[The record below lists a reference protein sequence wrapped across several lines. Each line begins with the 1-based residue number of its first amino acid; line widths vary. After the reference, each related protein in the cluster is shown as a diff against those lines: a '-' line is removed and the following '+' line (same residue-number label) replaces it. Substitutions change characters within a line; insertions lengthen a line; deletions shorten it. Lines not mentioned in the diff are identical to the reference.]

1 MSKTRMGKRVAS
13 LLLSLVM
20 MLSLLPTTVYATG
33 GTGETSDVIVEETNT
48 SDDNTVGGTTG
59 NPELTGEDEGGG
71 AANVSEGETA
81 TVATIGSATY
91 ESLDEAITA
100 VADGQTIVVN
110 AGEYTLNGSL
120 NYTGK
125 AFTIAAADGA
135 DVSFDMS
142 AAVALH
148 GAKITFNNVTF
159 DYKTNGNYIGL
170 QHTDTLVYNNCTING
185 MVFLYAVNETFNGC
199 TFNQTSAGAYNVWT
213 YGAQNVAFNGCT
225 FNCVGRCVLVYNEGA
240 NHKTDLTVTKT
251 SFNASAPV
259 TGKAAIEID
268 TSLMAGGATITVDEQ
283 TTAAGFDNGSNSG
296 NSLWNDKMQTADTN
310 KNTTVTVAGE
320 TVFEPKATASAVAT
334 TKDGREYATLTE
346 ALAAV
351 TESNPLTS
359 VTEEAWPAA
368 TPVYYNGSF
377 YATIGELLYDAQ
389 QKTGAITPENAP
401 DTAVI
406 YCRPGTT
413 IPTGKASHPSFVTS
427 TTIYGNGATLSGVT
441 EWDVENYYTLTK
453 DITINLYS
461 LNGGASVW
469 GTRRSDYAVT
479 VNMVDCKDAHEVL
492 FNYGS
497 GNGRVDVTV
506 KDSTFLK
513 SGGAAHGWPVSIN
526 CLGSLLVDGCTF
538 DGVTTGVVVNVKQP
552 SENGKMAVTVKNST
566 FNNVTGQDSNKGAL
580 RVTGQQAC
588 DIDLTIENVA
598 FTGTHADP
606 EDITIGNVKS
616 EENLGKV
623 SYNIS
628 GTDASMTTHKA
639 GATEAAKETLVSGTT
654 YTGTNAATAAGD
666 GTEANPYTLEQLGT
680 MTRQAY
686 IEAQNRLNGIM
697 YVTVGNYAYDT
708 NGVLGNGV
716 RDDTTGQIPDHSKL
730 NAYGENGYLGEKND
744 GANGKSV
751 VFVGGSITSGV
762 TGYTSIDKI
771 GTSLLLALPAY
782 TNVTFKGITFNN
794 VMSFNYQLYT
804 SPWSQLGELKFDG
817 CTFNGI
823 IVGAIA
829 AQTLTFNKCVFENYT
844 NTTDANSSNPTW
856 IRPAYGNWTQGDNEG
871 QGSDFKSLTT
881 INFTDNKVTSTRPVK
896 FEYISQ
902 WNITSTV
909 TATGNSFDIS
919 RQAGDT
925 TIKNV
930 GLYLGAHT
938 DANAF
943 NLVAENNTKSANT
956 AALYTIP
963 EGKTSLPLGSTVKNL
978 AGEPVELTDALKW
991 KAGDAE
997 TDKIVLETVEAVA
1010 SVGSKQYG
1018 SLQAAIDAASRN
1030 ATVTMLADTKEN
1042 VTISK
1047 ALTLDLNGFTLN
1059 GGTEK
1064 GKPALTITARIVTI
1078 KDSSEA
1084 QTGTIMRE
1092 DTAENSGVSSHYVID
1107 IQGNGW
1113 VIFKSGTVKNGSGAG
1128 GTKGASLVRV
1138 GDDSVKNYPGL
1149 VINGGTFTQ
1158 DNFIVIK
1165 VDRGHLTLNGGTLN
1179 SANTYAVENWFN
1191 ATIKGGTVNG
1201 AVSSWTYSAGS
1212 NSTLTISGGTVNGDV
1227 TSVNYGDADK
1237 VAKVEITDGTVNGQL
1252 DTRSYDPNT
1261 GELTS
1266 IDDAAK
1272 ATIKVSGGTF
1282 SSAVPAEY
1290 CAAGFI
1296 PTANADGTYGVQ
1308 QQQQVLAKIGDT
1320 AYYTM
1325 DAAFHA
1331 VQAGETIV
1339 MQRDYTTGAEQYS
1352 GNKSFAIDLNG
1363 KTWTYT
1369 GTNTNHAAFEINY
1382 PDVTLTVKNGT
1393 VASNSMVGLIP
1404 SAMGVGGTITYDN
1417 AGLVFEGVTMT
1428 AKGHSGIETNGN
1440 NTNDAVTLKNSTLNV
1455 PDGFGIYFPSSGT
1468 LTIDNST
1475 INAKTMGVQVCAG
1488 SLSINAGSAITVT
1501 GDAVP
1506 KTENDGAIQDGAAIS
1521 IVNRTGYKGLGD
1533 VTVTGGKFTAKAG
1546 NKAIKAYDWA
1556 NNTETEFTAAE
1567 KVAVSGGTFS
1577 SAVPEGLCATGYI
1590 PVANG
1595 DGTYG
1600 VELSNYVVVGGIKGF
1615 ENTKFA
1621 SFADA
1626 YDAIKP
1632 VLETICEKDALGQG
1646 TPANAAAF
1654 DAVFTDVKDG
1664 RATLTY
1670 TITGN
1675 VTYDETG
1682 YANLLTMGRRS
1693 SHYLTNERHLIN
1705 FKFVGAEA
1713 DRGATLTV
1721 NSNIT
1726 LPYEW
1731 WGEKITTAI
1740 SFENLT
1746 ITGSAS
1752 NGLYTYQHYFEG
1764 IDFKVNNCTLKGI
1777 KIYNCANVGGSYT
1790 ITNSTL
1796 DGTGAPAGAY
1806 AIHLQGNETAPLNI
1820 TISGNQISGYDRGI
1834 NIDQNTAVAT
1844 ISGNTIGINDVN
1856 RSCIQ
1861 LTRLASTEVKDNTLN
1876 LNGGNAFTLHKNLA
1890 AGSKINIAGNTV
1902 DGNGYLIYDDTKNAI
1917 DLTYTNNTI
1926 TGNVD
1931 TTKGVYD
1938 GKTHALTDGV
1948 DVVING
1954 VKAAQIGDVK
1964 YETLQAAIDAANNGE
1979 TVTLLADATEDVTI
1993 DKNITLD
2000 LGGKTLTNTGAGKA
2014 TVTIAKGATAT
2025 VQNGSIIGGTSYYNI
2040 QNNGIA
2046 TFTGVTATAGNTGSS
2061 MIDNWGTL
2069 TIESGTYE
2077 GGLNVVKSEEGST
2090 LTINGGKFTRDWAP
2104 KYGVTG
2110 TILVYGTTTIKDGT
2124 FIDKSTSN
2132 NARVV
2137 VTGVV
2142 EGYTSI
2148 TYVKGGSFT
2157 RTGSGNIFHGLGKAT
2172 SDNFEV
2178 SGGTFNK
2185 SISDGYCADGFI
2197 PTKNADG
2204 TYGVKEG
2211 KYVAQVGKY
2220 NKYESLA
2227 EAISHSSRSTIKLL
2241 ANVTENVTIPAGK
2254 TITLDLNGFTLNGGT
2269 GTANAALYNLGT
2281 ITIRDSS
2288 AAQTGTIKRDDAGIE
2303 GETSYYVIR
2312 NQGTMTIE
2320 SGIVINNSGY
2330 RKVNST
2336 GSMVG
2341 SSLICNGDCDEG
2353 GTLTIKG
2360 GTFTQNNFI
2369 AIKNGVLG
2377 VLKVT
2382 GGTITSNHS
2391 AIQNWFEAD
2400 ITGGKITGQLWTDA
2414 WEEGKS
2420 VGKTTIGG
2428 DATFAGEI
2436 VMDITGSVAPTLA
2449 INGGNLNVTRW
2460 RITNAAANAGAKP
2473 AVSGGT
2479 FSSAVKEEYC
2489 ATGYIPKDNG
2499 DGTYGVKEGV
2509 YVAKVDN
2516 VKYETLQ
2523 AAINAAKGNSTVR
2536 LLANVTLTETAVF
2549 PAGKTV
2555 HLNLVGHNITATG
2568 TALRIN
2574 GTTDIQSTG
2583 GVGTIEST
2591 GNVAVAVGNN
2601 ASLTVYSGTLKG
2613 REGAVITGTSTGA
2626 KIEIKKNAT
2635 LIATDNAVIAGNGS
2649 QRDGKPNTI
2658 LVRGGTFIGGIV
2670 TDGYIACGIYAPWND
2685 NVTVSGGTFNI
2696 TNGAGIVARA
2706 GTVKVTGGTF
2716 NCTGTAEGYVG
2727 DSKNKVPCA
2736 ALVFD
2741 KAAKYPALTESSQ
2754 ILVSGGSFSTDPAV
2768 NGATLA
2774 DGYVATQTDGMYK
2787 VAKADPTAEINGVKY
2802 DTLQAAINAAQATKG
2817 GATITLLK
2825 NINTESYY
2833 MVDGDNPVTI
2843 DLAGYNITG
2852 SGISGLFYVTAKGDL
2867 TIKGKGTVTAVE
2879 DNGAAMAVWVRS
2891 PIAKVTLEGGTYT
2904 QQITNTADPHF
2915 DLIYVERG
2923 NVYVKGGTYKGA
2935 TPDWTLNCY
2944 DEHYQSKEA
2953 NIEVTGGTF
2962 VGFDPAN
2969 NKAEGENTNFVPAG
2983 YVSTKGA
2990 DGNYTVEE
2998 YKPVEVWTGYSG
3010 AKVASYATVAEAA
3023 EKLDGNKWIV
3033 IGKDYT
3039 LTEDF
3044 TIGGEN
3050 LDNLYLDVAEGATLT
3065 VAEGVTLTVAANA
3078 KRLGVRDG
3086 ATLVNKGTIVV
3097 CGSSTSNGFAMLYGT
3112 FTGNELTVP
3121 EGCFLDN
3128 NGKNFF
3134 ATANEN
3140 AVYEITFGD
3149 GTVKKTADSTN
3160 IKGGNVKQIKLLKD
3174 VTNGGWTLDSSSVG
3188 AEVVLDLN
3196 GHTISYNGANR
3207 YYATLNVYTKV
3218 TIKNGTVKYEGSK
3231 RGAID
3236 LVGQGDLTIERDV
3249 TIDGGDGFAI
3259 FTSGTSKLTVNG
3271 KVTANGNYAIAGNG
3285 SKDAGGYIDSCDI
3298 IVNGGAVISASKGI
3312 AIYHPEKGTV
3322 TINGGTITGHTGI
3335 EMCAGQLVVNGGSI
3349 TSNGDNMDA
3358 TGSQNAILD
3367 GAAISIINRNY
3378 PGGVPTAVI
3387 KGGTFAANG
3396 KDAQTVKA
3404 YDYTGDK
3411 VAEWTAAGDNV
3422 NISGGTFSSIP
3433 TNMGVLCADGYK
3445 TVYDAYADMYNV
3457 VKQDAKI
3464 TVGKR
3469 LSIGNDLTI
3478 TYLVSMT
3485 DCTNPWVKF
3494 QFYNDDIKG
3503 YTTVEVKN
3511 YGTDT
3516 VTGPDGKPMDVFTF
3530 DFTGINPQRMTDTL
3544 KATVY
3549 AKDANGNVV
3558 EYQVDDYSVAQYCSN
3573 KLAKLGQNDP
3583 LRKLIG
3589 NLVAYGAAAQVY
3601 QNYRTDNLVST
3612 VVSGAVSTDYT
3623 DRLSSVTQ
3631 YTEKVLGT
3639 AGVNIKGKTLVLSNT
3654 FAVRVYFTVNKGVDI
3669 ANVSF
3674 NVTANGKTDTVN
3686 SFEKDEKL
3694 GYYYFDYANLNA
3706 TQLDSEVKF
3715 ESFVNETGVGDMVT
3729 YSVNTYLAKKMP
3741 NYDKSSN
3748 AYKLMAELFN
3758 YGCACTEYAS
3768 K

>member
-33 GTGETSDVIVEETNT
+33 DTGETKNAIVEETNT

-71 AANVSEGETA
+71 GTIGSEGETA

-100 VADGQTIVVN
+100 VADGETIVVN

-148 GAKITFNNVTF
+148 GARITFNNVTF

-185 MVFLYAVNETFNGC
+185 MVFLYAVNETFNSC

-225 FNCVGRCVLVYNEGA
+225 FHCVGKAVLVYNEGA
-240 NHKTDLTVTKT
+240 IAKTDLTVKDTK
-251 SFNASAPV
+251 FIASAPV
-259 TGKAAIEID
+259 EDKAAIEID
-268 TSLMAGGATITVDEQ
+268 TSLMEGGATITVDDK

-296 NSLWNDKMQTADTN
+296 NPLWNDKKQTADTN
-310 KNTTVTVAGE
+310 KNTTVTVAGKK
-320 TVFEPKATASAVAT
+320 VFEPKATVVKHVSVNGT
-334 TKDGREYATLTE
+334 GYATLEDAIDAATPDANGVITYEISGKVNVTATGWIQVAKAGLTDLTAVKFVGKTDDAEICINGGLAILADQNYDIDVSFE
-346 ALAAV
+346 ALALSKLNPTYGGDYGHSTNYFTTWLRNSGAAENTV
-351 TESNPLTS
+351 TYTNCTFPNGVSNNQ
-359 VTEEAWPAA
+359 
-368 TPVYYNGSF
+368 YG
-377 YATIGELLYDAQ
+377 
-389 QKTGAITPENAP
+389 KTVFDNCKFT
-401 DTAVI
+401 
-406 YCRPGTT
+406 
-413 IPTGKASHPSFVTS
+413 
-427 TTIYGNGATLSGVT
+427 NGATGL
-441 EWDVENYYTLTK
+441 Y
-453 DITINLYS
+453 NL
-461 LNGGASVW
+461 W
-469 GTRRSDYAVT
+469 
-479 VNMVDCKDAHEVL
+479 
-492 FNYGS
+492 NYG
-497 GNGRVDVTV
+497 G
-506 KDSTFLK
+506 STE
-513 SGGAAHGWPVSIN
+513 I
-526 CLGSLLVDGCTF
+526 
-538 DGVTTGVVVNVKQP
+538 
-552 SENGKMAVTVKNST
+552 KNS
-566 FNNVTGQDSNKGAL
+566 S
-580 RVTGQQAC
+580 
-588 DIDLTIENVA
+588 
-598 FTGTHADP
+598 FTGTRGIKAYSEGVDGGQIEVADTTFNGLG
-606 EDITIGNVKS
+606 EKAAIVVSKATTVTLNKVDATECTKGLLQKDIDGGSLKTTIEANGTGISGKFDITAKTTADAAKN
-616 EENLGKV
+616 EF
-623 SYNIS
+623 NIS
-628 GTDASMTTHKA
+628 AGTFTSEVSNDYCADGFEVKA
-639 GATEAAKETLVSGTT
+639 NDNGT
-654 YTGTNAATAAGD
+654 YGVVEAATAAGD
-666 GTEANPYTLEQLGT
+666 GTEAKPYTLEQLGA

-697 YVTVGNYAYDT
+697 YVTVGDYTYGT

-762 TGYTSIDKI
+762 KGYTSIDHI

-804 SPWSQLGELKFDG
+804 SPWSQLGELKFDN

-829 AQTLTFNKCVFENYT
+829 AQTLTFNGCEFKNYI
-844 NTTDANSSNPTW
+844 NADSANNSNPTW

-871 QGSDFKSLTT
+871 QGSDFRSLTA
-881 INFTDNKVTSTRPVK
+881 INFTGNTVTSTRPVK

-902 WNITSTV
+902 WDITSTV
-909 TATGNSFDIS
+909 TATGNYFDIS
-919 RQAGDT
+919 KQAGDT
-925 TIKNV
+925 AIKNV

-943 NLVAENNTKSANT
+943 NLVAEKNTKSENT

-963 EGKTSLPLGSTVKNL
+963 EGKTSLPLGSTVTDTKGN
-978 AGEPVELTDALKW
+978 EVELADALKW
-991 KAGDAE
+991 KAGDAA
-997 TDKIVLETVEAVA
+997 TDKIVLKTVEAVA

-1018 SLQAAIDAASRN
+1018 SLQAAINAASRN
-1030 ATVTMLADTKEN
+1030 ATVTMLANTREN
-1042 VTISK
+1042 VTISTPY
-1047 ALTLDLNGFTLN
+1047 LTLDLNGFTLN

-1064 GKPALTITARIVTI
+1064 GKPALTVTARVTV
-1078 KDSSEA
+1078 KDSNTA

-1107 IQGNGW
+1107 VQGGGW
-1113 VIFKSGTVKNGSGAG
+1113 LTFESGTVKNNSGNANG
-1128 GTKGASLVRV
+1128 KGASLVRV
-1138 GDDSVKNYPGL
+1138 GDDRVAKYPGL
-1149 VINGGTFTQ
+1149 NIKGGTFTQ

-1165 VDRGHLTLNGGTLN
+1165 VDRGDLFLNGGTLN
-1179 SANTYAVENWFN
+1179 SKNSYAIEDWHR

-1201 AVSSWTYSAGS
+1201 TVAAWTYSGGYS
-1212 NSTLTISGGTVNGDV
+1212 SSLEISGGTINGDV
-1227 TSVNYGDADK
+1227 TSVNYGNADGK
-1237 VAKVEITDGTVNGQL
+1237 KATVAITGGTINGEL
-1252 DTRSYDPNT
+1252 DTRSYDPKTNK
-1261 GELTS
+1261 LTS
-1266 IDDAAK
+1266 ISDATK
-1272 ATIKVSGGTF
+1272 ATIEVTAGTF
-1282 SSAVPAEY
+1282 AKD
-1290 CAAGFI
+1290 
-1296 PTANADGTYGVQ
+1296 PTKYLVEGSTVKTNSDGTFGVEKAY
-1308 QQQQVLAKIGDT
+1308 LATVGET
-1320 AYYTM
+1320 SYYTM
-1325 DAAFHA
+1325 EEAFKA
-1331 VQAGETIV
+1331 QTASGEPIV
-1339 MQRDYTTGAEQYS
+1339 MLRDYTTGSPFNS
-1352 GNKSFAIDLNG
+1352 GTINRTVDLNG
-1363 KTWTYT
+1363 YTWTCT
-1369 GTNTNHAAFEINY
+1369 GTDTNSAAFEINN
-1382 PDVTLTVKNGT
+1382 PDVTLTVKNGE
-1393 VASNSMVGLIP
+1393 VVSSQLVGLIP
-1404 SAMGVGGTITYDN
+1404 SAMGGAITYDN
-1417 AGLVFEGVTMT
+1417 SSLVFESVKMMT
-1428 AKGHSGIETNGN
+1428 TAHSGIETNGN

-1533 VTVTGGKFTAKAG
+1533 VTVTGGRFTAKAG

-1556 NNTETEFTAAE
+1556 NNTETEFTAN
-1567 KVAVSGGTFS
+1567 KTVAVSGGTFS
-1577 SAVPEGLCATGYI
+1577 SAVPEGLCANGYI
-1590 PVANG
+1590 PTTNS

-1600 VELSNYVVVGGIKGF
+1600 VELGNYVVVGGIKGF

-1632 VLETICEKDALGQG
+1632 VLEKICANDPLGEG

-1752 NGLYTYQHYFEG
+1752 NGLYTYQPYFEG
-1764 IDFKVNNCTLKGI
+1764 IDFTVNNCTLKGI

-1890 AGSKINIAGNTV
+1890 AGSKIDIAGNTINN
-1902 DGNGYLIYDDTKNAI
+1902 DGYLIYDNTKQNIA
-1917 DLTYTNNTI
+1917 LTYTNNTI

-1931 TTKGVYD
+1931 TTKGVY
-1938 GKTHALTDGV
+1938 GGNTYALTDGV

-1964 YETLQAAIDAANNGE
+1964 YETLAEAIAAANNGE
-1979 TVTLLADATEDVTI
+1979 TVTLLKDVTEDVTI

-2014 TVTIAKGATAT
+2014 TVTIDKGATAT

-2090 LTINGGKFTRDWAP
+2090 LTINGGKFTGTYAP
-2104 KYGVTG
+2104 SSDYTAV
-2110 TILVYGTTTIKDGT
+2110 ILVYGNTTITGGEFIQSLTTTGRW
-2124 FIDKSTSN
+2124 
-2132 NARVV
+2132 AHPQVV
-2137 VTGVV
+2137 MTGVV
-2142 EGYTSI
+2142 EGYEAFT
-2148 TYVKGGSFT
+2148 TVTGGTFT
-2157 RTGSGNIFHGLGKAT
+2157 NKKSGEGIFRGIGKAT

-2185 SISDGYCADGFI
+2185 SVPDSYFKTGYFAKKTADGYTADGPYAVRIGTTAGYATLEEAFAAA
-2197 PTKNADG
+2197 KNG
-2204 TYGVKEG
+2204 
-2211 KYVAQVGKY
+2211 
-2220 NKYESLA
+2220 N
-2227 EAISHSSRSTIKLL
+2227 
-2241 ANVTENVTIPAGK
+2241 
-2254 TITLDLNGFTLNGGT
+2254 TITLLRDCESGRINLEDKNVTVDLNGKVLTSTAAYGVMFCAKNGHKITVKGDTRGSKLVGTLMVTAETDGHIVINGGT
-2269 GTANAALYNLGT
+2269 YENNQYCPIYINGAVSSENSTLTVKNAT
-2281 ITIRDSS
+2281 ITALPGDSNQDNGVAVYLAGYSTSTFTRTTITAPVTGLEIR
-2288 AAQTGTIKRDDAGIE
+2288 AG
-2303 GETSYYVIR
+2303 
-2312 NQGTMTIE
+2312 
-2320 SGIVINNSGY
+2320 
-2330 RKVNST
+2330 K
-2336 GSMVG
+2336 
-2341 SSLICNGDCDEG
+2341 L
-2353 GTLTIKG
+2353 TLTNC
-2360 GTFTQNNFI
+2360 T
-2369 AIKNGVLG
+2369 
-2377 VLKVT
+2377 VT
-2382 GGTITSNHS
+2382 GGSGEVVTNANGNGTTVTNAAV
-2391 AIQNWFEAD
+2391 AISQHTTKKD
-2400 ITGGKITGQLWTDA
+2400 IDVTITGGTYT
-2414 WEEGKS
+2414 
-2420 VGKTTIGG
+2420 
-2428 DATFAGEI
+2428 ATAAVYQTNVQG
-2436 VMDITGSVAPTLA
+2436 TGSE
-2449 INGGNLNVTRW
+2449 NVKVSIKSGTFKGAVSAE
-2460 RITNAAANAGAKP
+2460 TNNTV

-2523 AAINAAKGNSTVR
+2523 AAINAAKGGSTVR
-2536 LLANVTLTETAVF
+2536 LLADVTLTETAVF
-2549 PAGKTV
+2549 PAGKKV
-2555 HLNLVGHNITATG
+2555 DLNLMGHNITATG

-2583 GVGTIEST
+2583 GNGTIEST

-2601 ASLTVYSGTLKG
+2601 AKVTVYSGTLKG
-2613 REGAVITGTSTGA
+2613 REGAVITGKSTGA
-2626 KIEIKKNAT
+2626 TIEIRYNAT

-2658 LVRGGTFIGGIV
+2658 LVKGSTFIGNIE
-2670 TDGYIACGIYAPWND
+2670 TKGYIACGIYAPWKD

-2741 KAAKYPALTESSQ
+2741 EAANYPALTESSQ

-2774 DGYVATQTDGMYK
+2774 AGYVANKDESGMYK
-2787 VAKADPTAEINGVKY
+2787 VAKANPVAAIGDVKY
-2802 DTLQAAINAAQATKG
+2802 DTLQAAITAAQDTKD
-2817 GATITLLK
+2817 GATITLLTD
-2825 NINTESYY
+2825 INTSSYY
-2833 MVDGDNPVTI
+2833 EVKGENPVTI
-2843 DLAGYNITG
+2843 DLAGHNITG

-2867 TIKGKGTVTAVE
+2867 TIKGEGTVTAVE

-2923 NVYVKGGTYKGA
+2923 NVYVEGGTYKGF

-2969 NKAEGENTNFVPAG
+2969 NKAEGENTNFVPDG
-2983 YVSTKGA
+2983 YVSNVNE
-2990 DGNYTVEE
+2990 DGSYTV
-2998 YKPVEVWTGYSG
+2998 
-3010 AKVASYATVAEAA
+3010 
-3023 EKLDGNKWIV
+3023 
-3033 IGKDYT
+3033 
-3039 LTEDF
+3039 
-3044 TIGGEN
+3044 
-3050 LDNLYLDVAEGATLT
+3050 
-3065 VAEGVTLTVAANA
+3065 
-3078 KRLGVRDG
+3078 
-3086 ATLVNKGTIVV
+3086 
-3097 CGSSTSNGFAMLYGT
+3097 
-3112 FTGNELTVP
+3112 VP
-3121 EGCFLDN
+3121 
-3128 NGKNFF
+3128 
-3134 ATANEN
+3134 A
-3140 AVYEITFGD
+3140 
-3149 GTVKKTADSTN
+3149 
-3160 IKGGNVKQIKLLKD
+3160 
-3174 VTNGGWTLDSSSVG
+3174 
-3188 AEVVLDLN
+3188 
-3196 GHTISYNGANR
+3196 
-3207 YYATLNVYTKV
+3207 
-3218 TIKNGTVKYEGSK
+3218 
-3231 RGAID
+3231 
-3236 LVGQGDLTIERDV
+3236 
-3249 TIDGGDGFAI
+3249 
-3259 FTSGTSKLTVNG
+3259 
-3271 KVTANGNYAIAGNG
+3271 
-3285 SKDAGGYIDSCDI
+3285 
-3298 IVNGGAVISASKGI
+3298 
-3312 AIYHPEKGTV
+3312 
-3322 TINGGTITGHTGI
+3322 
-3335 EMCAGQLVVNGGSI
+3335 
-3349 TSNGDNMDA
+3349 
-3358 TGSQNAILD
+3358 
-3367 GAAISIINRNY
+3367 
-3378 PGGVPTAVI
+3378 
-3387 KGGTFAANG
+3387 
-3396 KDAQTVKA
+3396 
-3404 YDYTGDK
+3404 
-3411 VAEWTAAGDNV
+3411 
-3422 NISGGTFSSIP
+3422 
-3433 TNMGVLCADGYK
+3433 
-3445 TVYDAYADMYNV
+3445 
-3457 VKQDAKI
+3457 DAKI
-3464 TVGKR
+3464 DVKR
-3469 LSIGNDLTI
+3469 SLTLGNTLI
-3478 TYLVSMT
+3478 MNYKVLLPEGY
-3485 DCTNPWVKF
+3485 TNPHIVFESYDAKAGA
-3494 QFYNDDIKG
+3494 FYSVPVADYTMQTKG
-3503 YTTVEVKN
+3503 KETRY
-3511 YGTDT
+3511 
-3516 VTGPDGKPMDVFTF
+3516 VFA
-3530 DFTGINPQRMTDTL
+3530 FTETNPQRMTDTL

-3549 AKDANGNVV
+3549 ATKGETEKAFP
-3558 EYQVDDYSVAQYCSN
+3558 VDDYSVADYCN
-3573 KLAKLGQNDP
+3573 EL
-3583 LRKLIG
+3583 LISDANENGAYNELVG
-3589 NLVAYGAAAQVY
+3589 NLVAYGTAAQLY
-3601 QNYRTDNLVST
+3601 QNYHTDKLVGDVVNGGT
-3612 VVSGAVSTDYT
+3612 VVTYPISEAV
-3623 DRLSSVTQ
+3623 
-3631 YTEKVLGT
+3631 KVNNLHEV
-3639 AGVNIKGKTLVLSNT
+3639 AGGVAIETKSLVLNNAFAIRVKFTLEDNTTIDQVKFTVAVDGKTTTIGRESFHEGTLSN
-3654 FAVRVYFTVNKGVDI
+3654 G
-3669 ANVSF
+3669 
-3674 NVTANGKTDTVN
+3674 N
-3686 SFEKDEKL
+3686 SC
-3694 GYYYFDYANLNA
+3694 YYFDFADLNSR
-3706 TQLDSEVKF
+3706 QLGS
-3715 ESFVNETGVGDMVT
+3715 TVT
-3729 YSVNTYLAKKMP
+3729 FTAVVDGRNNDVLEFSANTYL
-3741 NYDKSSN
+3741 
-3748 AYKLMAELFN
+3748 KLMAEREGVSTELMN
-3758 YGCACTEYAS
+3758 LLTTLYSYGRTCDS
-3768 K
+3768 FK

>member
-33 GTGETSDVIVEETNT
+33 GTGETNGAIVEETNT

-71 AANVSEGETA
+71 GANVNEGETA

-100 VADGQTIVVN
+100 VADGETIVVN

-135 DVSFDMS
+135 KVSFDMS

-170 QHTDTLVYNNCTING
+170 QHTDTLVYNNCIING
-185 MVFLYAVNETFNGC
+185 MVFLYAVNETFNSC
-199 TFNQTSAGAYNVWT
+199 KFYQDSADAYNVWT

-225 FNCVGRCVLVYNEGA
+225 FNCVGKAVLVYNEGA
-240 NHKTDLTVTKT
+240 VDKTDLTVENTE
-251 SFNASAPV
+251 FNASAPV
-259 TGKAAIEID
+259 AGKAAIEID
-268 TSLMAGGATITVDEQ
+268 TSLMAGGATITVDDK
-283 TTAAGFDNGSNSG
+283 TTATGFAAGSKSG

-320 TVFEPKATASAVAT
+320 TVFEPKATVVKPVSVNGTSYETLEDAIDAATPDANGVVTYEISGKVDVTATGWIQVAKAGLTDLTAVKFVGKTDDAEICINGGLAILA
-334 TKDGREYATLTE
+334 DQNYDIDVSFE
-346 ALAAV
+346 ALALSKLNPTYGGDYGHSTNYFTTWLRNSGAAENTV
-351 TESNPLTS
+351 TYTNCTFPNGVSNNQ
-359 VTEEAWPAA
+359 
-368 TPVYYNGSF
+368 YG
-377 YATIGELLYDAQ
+377 
-389 QKTGAITPENAP
+389 KTVFDNCKFT
-401 DTAVI
+401 
-406 YCRPGTT
+406 
-413 IPTGKASHPSFVTS
+413 
-427 TTIYGNGATLSGVT
+427 NGATGL
-441 EWDVENYYTLTK
+441 Y
-453 DITINLYS
+453 NL
-461 LNGGASVW
+461 W
-469 GTRRSDYAVT
+469 
-479 VNMVDCKDAHEVL
+479 
-492 FNYGS
+492 NYG
-497 GNGRVDVTV
+497 G
-506 KDSTFLK
+506 STE
-513 SGGAAHGWPVSIN
+513 I
-526 CLGSLLVDGCTF
+526 
-538 DGVTTGVVVNVKQP
+538 
-552 SENGKMAVTVKNST
+552 KNS
-566 FNNVTGQDSNKGAL
+566 S
-580 RVTGQQAC
+580 
-588 DIDLTIENVA
+588 
-598 FTGTHADP
+598 FTGTRGIKAYSEGVDGGQIEVADTTFNGLG
-606 EDITIGNVKS
+606 EKAAIVVSKATTVTLNKVDATECTKGLLQKDIDGGSLKTTIEANGTGISGKFDITATTTADAAKN
-616 EENLGKV
+616 EF
-623 SYNIS
+623 NIS
-628 GTDASMTTHKA
+628 AGTFTSEVSNDYCADGFEVKA
-639 GATEAAKETLVSGTT
+639 NDNGT
-654 YTGTNAATAAGD
+654 YGVVEAATADGD
-666 GTEANPYTLEQLGT
+666 GTEANPYTLEQLGA

-686 IEAQNRLNGIM
+686 IDAQNRLNGTM

-716 RDDTTGQIPDHSKL
+716 RDDTTGQTPDHSKL

-902 WNITSTV
+902 WDITSTV

-919 RQAGDT
+919 KQDGDT

-963 EGKTSLPLGSTVKNL
+963 EGKTSLPLGSTVKDTKGN
-978 AGEPVELTDALKW
+978 EVELADALKW
-991 KAGDAE
+991 KAGDA
-997 TDKIVLETVEAVA
+997 TADKIVLKTVEAVA

-1018 SLQAAIDAASRN
+1018 SLQAAINAAGKN

-1165 VDRGHLTLNGGTLN
+1165 VDRGHLTLNSGTLN

-1369 GTNTNHAAFEINY
+1369 GTNTNHAAFEINH
-1382 PDVTLTVKNGT
+1382 PNVTLTVTNGT

-1455 PDGFGIYFPSSGT
+1455 PDGFGIYFPSSGK

-1521 IVNRTGYKGLGD
+1521 IVNRTGYKDLGV
-1533 VTVTGGKFTAKAG
+1533 VTVTGGKFTAKTG
-1546 NKAIKAYDWA
+1546 NEAIKAYDWA

-1632 VLETICEKDALGQG
+1632 VLEKICANDALGQG
-1646 TPANAAAF
+1646 TPANADAF
-1654 DAVFTDVKDG
+1654 DAVFTDVTDG

-1713 DRGATLTV
+1713 ERGATLTV

-1752 NGLYTYQHYFEG
+1752 NGLYTYQSYFEG
-1764 IDFKVNNCTLKGI
+1764 IDFTVNNCTLKGI

-1834 NIDQNTAVAT
+1834 NIDQNTAEAT

-1861 LTRLASTEVKDNTLN
+1861 LTRLANTEVKDNTLN

-1890 AGSKINIAGNTV
+1890 AGSKINIAGNTINN
-1902 DGNGYLIYDDTKNAI
+1902 DGYLIYDNTKQNIA
-1917 DLTYTNNTI
+1917 LTYTNNTI

-1964 YETLQAAIDAANNGE
+1964 YETLAEAIAAAKDGE

-2040 QNNGIA
+2040 QNNGTA

-2061 MIDNWGTL
+2061 MIDNFGTL
-2069 TIESGTYE
+2069 TIESGSYT
-2077 GGLNVVKSEEGST
+2077 GGLDTIKNEPGAKLTISGGEFT
-2090 LTINGGKFTRDWAP
+2090 LTK
-2104 KYGVTG
+2104 G
-2110 TILVYGTTTIKDGT
+2110 TSKG
-2124 FIDKSTSN
+2124 F
-2132 NARVV
+2132 
-2137 VTGVV
+2137 TGVV
-2142 EGYTSI
+2142 FNYGDLTI
-2148 TYVKGGSFT
+2148 TGGTFT
-2157 RTGSGNIFHGLGKAT
+2157 QSDKSAPYGQAQVIHTDNKSGSSAPSTVITGGTFKNLCTRSTAWVVRAT
-2172 SDNFEV
+2172 NAAAGATKV

-2204 TYGVKEG
+2204 TYGVKAG
-2211 KYVAQVGKY
+2211 KYVAQIGSK
-2220 NKYESLA
+2220 KYETLA
-2227 EAISHSSRSTIKLL
+2227 DAIRLAAKGKTITLL
-2241 ANVTENVTIPAGK
+2241 ANVTENVEIAANK
-2254 TITLDLNGFTLNGGT
+2254 NLTLDLNGFTLNGGT
-2269 GTANAALYNLGT
+2269 GTAKAALYNLGT
-2281 ITIRDSS
+2281 ITIQDSS
-2288 AAQTGTIKRDDAGIE
+2288 AAKTGTIKRDDTGAV

-2320 SGIVINNSGY
+2320 SGTVINNSGY
-2330 RKVNST
+2330 RKANST
-2336 GSMVG
+2336 GSMIG

-2369 AIKNGVLG
+2369 AIKNGALG
-2377 VLKVT
+2377 VLHVT

-2391 AIQNWFEAD
+2391 AIQNWFKAD
-2400 ITGGKITGQLWTDA
+2400 ITGGEIKGQLWTDA
-2414 WEEGKS
+2414 WKEGES
-2420 VGKTTIGG
+2420 VGETKIGG
-2428 DATFAGEI
+2428 DAKFSGEI
-2436 VMDITGSVAPTLA
+2436 VMHITGSVAPTLA
-2449 INGGNLNVTRW
+2449 INGGNLNVTNW

-2479 FSSAVKEEYC
+2479 FTSAVKEEYC

-2523 AAINAAKGNSTVR
+2523 AAINAAKGGSTVR
-2536 LLANVTLTETAVF
+2536 LLADVTLTETAVF
-2549 PAGKTV
+2549 PAGKKV
-2555 HLNLVGHNITATG
+2555 DLNLMGHNITATG

-2583 GVGTIEST
+2583 GNGTIEST

-2601 ASLTVYSGTLKG
+2601 AKVTVYSGTLKG
-2613 REGAVITGTSTGA
+2613 REGAVITGKSTGA
-2626 KIEIKKNAT
+2626 TIEIRYNAT

-2658 LVRGGTFIGGIV
+2658 LVKGSTFIGGIV

-2774 DGYVATQTDGMYK
+2774 AGYVANKDESGMYK
-2787 VAKADPTAEINGVKY
+2787 VAKANPVAAIGDVKY
-2802 DTLQAAINAAQATKG
+2802 DTLQAAITAAQDTKD
-2817 GATITLLK
+2817 GATITLLTD
-2825 NINTESYY
+2825 INTSSYY
-2833 MVDGDNPVTI
+2833 EVKGENPVTI
-2843 DLAGYNITG
+2843 DLAGHNITG

-2867 TIKGKGTVTAVE
+2867 TIKGEGTVTAVE

-2923 NVYVKGGTYKGA
+2923 NVYVEGGTYKGA

-2990 DGNYTVEE
+2990 DGNFVVT
-2998 YKPVEVWTGYSG
+2998 EV
-3010 AKVASYATVAEAA
+3010 KVAEVNGVAYATLSEAIA
-3023 EKLDGNKWIV
+3023 AAKDG
-3033 IGKDYT
+3033 D
-3039 LTEDF
+3039 
-3044 TIGGEN
+3044 
-3050 LDNLYLDVAEGATLT
+3050 
-3065 VAEGVTLTVAANA
+3065 
-3078 KRLGVRDG
+3078 
-3086 ATLVNKGTIVV
+3086 
-3097 CGSSTSNGFAMLYGT
+3097 
-3112 FTGNELTVP
+3112 
-3121 EGCFLDN
+3121 
-3128 NGKNFF
+3128 
-3134 ATANEN
+3134 
-3140 AVYEITFGD
+3140 
-3149 GTVKKTADSTN
+3149 TVK
-3160 IKGGNVKQIKLLKD
+3160 LLRDINTPEISYMISKSL
-3174 VTNGGWTLDSSSVG
+3174 TI
-3188 AEVVLDLN
+3188 DLN
-3196 GHTISYNGANR
+3196 GMTVTGSGYDAVFQIDNAD
-3207 YYATLNVYTKV
+3207 AKV
-3218 TIKNGTVKYEGSK
+3218 IIKNGKVVAVEQSGSAGKYTM
-3231 RGAID
+3231 AIW
-3236 LVGQGDLTIERDV
+3236 
-3249 TIDGGDGFAI
+3249 
-3259 FTSGTSKLTVNG
+3259 
-3271 KVTANGNYAIAGNG
+3271 
-3285 SKDAGGYIDSCDI
+3285 
-3298 IVNGGAVISASKGI
+3298 ASKAGCEVTLEGLDVSQKI
-3312 AIYHPEKGTV
+3312 THTDDPQMDMIYAS
-3322 TINGGTITGHTGI
+3322 GGTITINSGNFVSGTPAWTLN
-3335 EMCAGQLVVNGGSI
+3335 CNDTSYKNG
-3349 TSNGDNMDA
+3349 TA
-3358 TGSQNAILD
+3358 K
-3367 GAAISIINRNY
+3367 II
-3378 PGGVPTAVI
+3378 V
-3387 KGGTFAANG
+3387 KGGTFVGFDPANN
-3396 KDAQTVKA
+3396 KA
-3404 YDYTGDK
+3404 EGENTSF
-3411 VAEWTAAGDNV
+3411 VAAGYVSRMDE
-3422 NISGGTFSSIP
+3422 
-3433 TNMGVLCADGYK
+3433 DGSY
-3445 TVYDAYADMYNV
+3445 TVV
-3457 VKQDAKI
+3457 PEDAKI
-3464 TVGKR
+3464 TVNKS
-3469 LSIGNDLTI
+3469 LTLGNTLTM
-3478 TYLVSMT
+3478 TYKVLLPEGYTSEKMV
-3485 DCTNPWVKF
+3485 F
-3494 QFYNDDIKG
+3494 EFYNDDIKG
-3503 YTTVEVKN
+3503 YDTVEVLNGN
-3511 YGTDT
+3511 YNNTT
-3516 VTGPDGKPMDVFTF
+3516 KRYEFA
-3530 DFTGINPQRMTDTL
+3530 FTGINPQRMNDTL
-3544 KATVY
+3544 KAKMY
-3549 AKDANGNVV
+3549 AKDANGNEVI
-3558 EYQVDDYSVAQYCSN
+3558 YSVDDYSVAMYCNALLSSEAN
-3573 KLAKLGQNDP
+3573 KDGKYT
-3583 LRKLIG
+3583 KLIAS
-3589 NLVAYGAAAQVY
+3589 LVAYGTASQKY
-3601 QNYRTDNLVST
+3601 MNYRTDTLVSSI
-3612 VVSGAVSTDYT
+3612 VDAGAADDYT
-3623 DRLSSVTQ
+3623 AQLAAVQAVNNRIPGTGVT
-3631 YTEKVLGT
+3631 
-3639 AGVNIKGKTLVLSNT
+3639 IKAKSLVLTNAFAIRVKFVLDSN
-3654 FAVRVYFTVNKGVDI
+3654 VSIDDVYFTVNSDSTQYKEFKQSTLSDG
-3669 ANVSF
+3669 
-3674 NVTANGKTDTVN
+3674 TVC
-3686 SFEKDEKL
+3686 
-3694 GYYYFDYANLNA
+3694 YYFDYTGLNA
-3706 TQLDSEVKF
+3706 SELDDAF
-3715 ESFVNETGVGDMVT
+3715 TFTAHTGTGTGDALA
-3729 YSVNTYLAKKMP
+3729 YNANTYLNGM
-3741 NYDKSSN
+3741 
-3748 AYKLMAELFN
+3748 YKVLTDRGDTTSALYEIVTALFN
-3758 YGCACTEYAS
+3758 YGWACDHF
-3768 K
+3768 

>member
-33 GTGETSDVIVEETNT
+33 GTGETKNAIVEETNT

-71 AANVSEGETA
+71 GTIGSEGETV
-81 TVATIGSATY
+81 TVATIGEAKY
-91 ESLDEAITA
+91 ETLDAAIEA
-100 VADGQTIVVN
+100 VKDGETIVVN

-240 NHKTDLTVTKT
+240 IDKTDLTVENTE
-251 SFNASAPV
+251 FNASAPAE
-259 TGKAAIEID
+259 GKAAIEID
-268 TSLMAGGATITVDEQ
+268 TSLMEGGATITVDDK
-283 TTAAGFDNGSNSG
+283 TAAAGFATGSNSG
-296 NSLWNDKMQTADTN
+296 KTLWNDKKQTADTN

-320 TVFEPKATASAVAT
+320 KVFEPKATVVKPVSVNGT
-334 TKDGREYATLTE
+334 SYETLE
-346 ALAAV
+346 DAID
-351 TESNPLTS
+351 
-359 VTEEAWPAA
+359 AA
-368 TPVYYNGSF
+368 TPDANGVVTYEIS
-377 YATIGELLYDAQ
+377 
-389 QKTGAITPENAP
+389 
-401 DTAVI
+401 
-406 YCRPGTT
+406 
-413 IPTGKASHPSFVTS
+413 GK
-427 TTIYGNGATLSGVT
+427 
-441 EWDVENYYTLTK
+441 
-453 DITINLYS
+453 
-461 LNGGASVW
+461 
-469 GTRRSDYAVT
+469 
-479 VNMVDCKDAHEVL
+479 
-492 FNYGS
+492 
-497 GNGRVDVTV
+497 VDVTATGWV
-506 KDSTFLK
+506 QVAK
-513 SGGAAHGWPVSIN
+513 SGLTGLTAVKFVGTTDDAAIYVTKEDAVLADQVYGNVDVSFSG
-526 CLGSLLVDGCTF
+526 LTLVKENPTYLNDYAEFTQYF
-538 DGVTTGVVVNVKQP
+538 AMEIRATVKTGVVTYTDCKFPEGVINNTYGKTVFTGCEFSNDDSRYNLWVK
-552 SENGKMAVTVKNST
+552 EGEVELNNG
-566 FNNVTGQDSNKGAL
+566 
-580 RVTGQQAC
+580 
-588 DIDLTIENVA
+588 A
-598 FTGTHADP
+598 FTGTRGVKLYNTGNAKATITVKDTTFDGLTGKAAIVVSQPAPADVTL
-606 EDITIGNVKS
+606 ENVTARNCTVGLIQKDTATDATIIKANGES
-616 EENLGKV
+616 
-623 SYNIS
+623 IS
-628 GTDASMTTHKA
+628 GTFNITNAGNAKNEFNISAGTFTSKVSNDYCADGFEVKA
-639 GATEAAKETLVSGTT
+639 NDNGT
-654 YTGTNAATAAGD
+654 YGVVEAATAAGD

-686 IEAQNRLNGIM
+686 IDAQNRLNGTM

-829 AQTLTFNKCVFENYT
+829 AQTLTFNGCEFKNYT
-844 NTTDANSSNPTW
+844 NTTYANSSNPTW

-871 QGSDFKSLTT
+871 QGSDFRSLTT

-902 WNITSTV
+902 WDITSTV

-919 RQAGDT
+919 KQDGDT
-925 TIKNV
+925 AIKNV

-943 NLVAENNTKSANT
+943 NLVAENNTKSENT

-991 KAGDAE
+991 KAGDA
-997 TDKIVLETVEAVA
+997 TADKIVLKTVEAVA

-1018 SLQAAIDAASRN
+1018 SLQAAIDAAT
-1030 ATVTMLADTKEN
+1030 AGQTVILLTNVNEN
-1042 VTISK
+1042 VEIAK
-1047 ALTLDLNGFTLN
+1047 EKNLTLDLNG
-1059 GGTEK
+1059 
-1064 GKPALTITARIVTI
+1064 
-1078 KDSSEA
+1078 
-1084 QTGTIMRE
+1084 
-1092 DTAENSGVSSHYVID
+1092 
-1107 IQGNGW
+1107 
-1113 VIFKSGTVKNGSGAG
+1113 
-1128 GTKGASLVRV
+1128 
-1138 GDDSVKNYPGL
+1138 
-1149 VINGGTFTQ
+1149 
-1158 DNFIVIK
+1158 
-1165 VDRGHLTLNGGTLN
+1165 
-1179 SANTYAVENWFN
+1179 
-1191 ATIKGGTVNG
+1191 
-1201 AVSSWTYSAGS
+1201 
-1212 NSTLTISGGTVNGDV
+1212 
-1227 TSVNYGDADK
+1227 
-1237 VAKVEITDGTVNGQL
+1237 
-1252 DTRSYDPNT
+1252 
-1261 GELTS
+1261 
-1266 IDDAAK
+1266 
-1272 ATIKVSGGTF
+1272 
-1282 SSAVPAEY
+1282 
-1290 CAAGFI
+1290 
-1296 PTANADGTYGVQ
+1296 
-1308 QQQQVLAKIGDT
+1308 
-1320 AYYTM
+1320 
-1325 DAAFHA
+1325 
-1331 VQAGETIV
+1331 
-1339 MQRDYTTGAEQYS
+1339 
-1352 GNKSFAIDLNG
+1352 
-1363 KTWTYT
+1363 
-1369 GTNTNHAAFEINY
+1369 
-1382 PDVTLTVKNGT
+1382 
-1393 VASNSMVGLIP
+1393 
-1404 SAMGVGGTITYDN
+1404 
-1417 AGLVFEGVTMT
+1417 
-1428 AKGHSGIETNGN
+1428 
-1440 NTNDAVTLKNSTLNV
+1440 
-1455 PDGFGIYFPSSGT
+1455 
-1468 LTIDNST
+1468 
-1475 INAKTMGVQVCAG
+1475 
-1488 SLSINAGSAITVT
+1488 
-1501 GDAVP
+1501 
-1506 KTENDGAIQDGAAIS
+1506 
-1521 IVNRTGYKGLGD
+1521 
-1533 VTVTGGKFTAKAG
+1533 
-1546 NKAIKAYDWA
+1546 
-1556 NNTETEFTAAE
+1556 
-1567 KVAVSGGTFS
+1567 
-1577 SAVPEGLCATGYI
+1577 
-1590 PVANG
+1590 
-1595 DGTYG
+1595 
-1600 VELSNYVVVGGIKGF
+1600 
-1615 ENTKFA
+1615 
-1621 SFADA
+1621 
-1626 YDAIKP
+1626 
-1632 VLETICEKDALGQG
+1632 
-1646 TPANAAAF
+1646 
-1654 DAVFTDVKDG
+1654 
-1664 RATLTY
+1664 
-1670 TITGN
+1670 
-1675 VTYDETG
+1675 
-1682 YANLLTMGRRS
+1682 
-1693 SHYLTNERHLIN
+1693 
-1705 FKFVGAEA
+1705 
-1713 DRGATLTV
+1713 
-1721 NSNIT
+1721 
-1726 LPYEW
+1726 
-1731 WGEKITTAI
+1731 
-1740 SFENLT
+1740 
-1746 ITGSAS
+1746 
-1752 NGLYTYQHYFEG
+1752 
-1764 IDFKVNNCTLKGI
+1764 
-1777 KIYNCANVGGSYT
+1777 
-1790 ITNSTL
+1790 
-1796 DGTGAPAGAY
+1796 
-1806 AIHLQGNETAPLNI
+1806 
-1820 TISGNQISGYDRGI
+1820 
-1834 NIDQNTAVAT
+1834 
-1844 ISGNTIGINDVN
+1844 
-1856 RSCIQ
+1856 
-1861 LTRLASTEVKDNTLN
+1861 
-1876 LNGGNAFTLHKNLA
+1876 
-1890 AGSKINIAGNTV
+1890 
-1902 DGNGYLIYDDTKNAI
+1902 
-1917 DLTYTNNTI
+1917 
-1926 TGNVD
+1926 
-1931 TTKGVYD
+1931 
-1938 GKTHALTDGV
+1938 
-1948 DVVING
+1948 
-1954 VKAAQIGDVK
+1954 
-1964 YETLQAAIDAANNGE
+1964 
-1979 TVTLLADATEDVTI
+1979 
-1993 DKNITLD
+1993 
-2000 LGGKTLTNTGAGKA
+2000 KTL
-2014 TVTIAKGATAT
+2014 
-2025 VQNGSIIGGTSYYNI
+2025 S
-2040 QNNGIA
+2040 
-2046 TFTGVTATAGNTGSS
+2046 
-2061 MIDNWGTL
+2061 
-2069 TIESGTYE
+2069 
-2077 GGLNVVKSEEGST
+2077 
-2090 LTINGGKFTRDWAP
+2090 
-2104 KYGVTG
+2104 
-2110 TILVYGTTTIKDGT
+2110 
-2124 FIDKSTSN
+2124 
-2132 NARVV
+2132 
-2137 VTGVV
+2137 
-2142 EGYTSI
+2142 
-2148 TYVKGGSFT
+2148 
-2157 RTGSGNIFHGLGKAT
+2157 
-2172 SDNFEV
+2172 
-2178 SGGTFNK
+2178 
-2185 SISDGYCADGFI
+2185 
-2197 PTKNADG
+2197 
-2204 TYGVKEG
+2204 
-2211 KYVAQVGKY
+2211 
-2220 NKYESLA
+2220 
-2227 EAISHSSRSTIKLL
+2227 
-2241 ANVTENVTIPAGK
+2241 
-2254 TITLDLNGFTLNGGT
+2254 GGT
-2269 GTANAALYNLGT
+2269 GTAKAALSNLGT
-2281 ITIRDSS
+2281 ITIQDTS
-2288 AAQTGTIKRDDAGIE
+2288 AAKTGTIKRDDTGTV

-2330 RKVNST
+2330 KKANPT

-2341 SSLICNGDCDEG
+2341 SSLICNGDCNEG

-2369 AIKNGVLG
+2369 AIKNGALG
-2377 VLKVT
+2377 VLHVS

-2391 AIQNWFEAD
+2391 AIQNWFKAD
-2400 ITGGKITGQLWTDA
+2400 ITGGEIKGQLWTDA
-2414 WEEGKS
+2414 YKADES
-2420 VGKTTIGG
+2420 VGQTTIGG
-2428 DATFAGEI
+2428 DAKFTGEI
-2436 VMDITGSVAPTLA
+2436 VMDIAGSVAPTLA
-2449 INGGNLNVTRW
+2449 INGGNLNVTNW
-2460 RITNAAANAGAKP
+2460 RITNAAVNAGAKP
-2473 AVSGGT
+2473 AVSGGTFTSAVPADYCAEGFIPTANADGTYGVKAGAYVAQIGDVKYETLQAAIDAVKANETIYVLGNIDLGTDELSTYDVKTTVKNVTIDLGGYTVTSAGRFTVYLKVNGWTIQNGTIQNTNASTTYGTLYVGGSSNSTTLKNLTVESKTNGVQFAIASSKNGIKASITVEDGTKISGNYGVYMKGQPKPWRDTRDGQEILNVNGGEITGTTAAIAVFGAGKGNTKAGVIVNINGGKVYSDSYAIAGNGSSVLENTTINISGGKVFSNKDTAIYHPQAGTVTISGGEVYGVTGGVQMCAGTLNVTGGTISATGNGDVSGKTGDGSIPDGAAVSIVNRAYPAGAPTMTISGGTFTSAAGVGAVQAYGWKNNSQQTWDKPNASVSGGTFSSAVKEEYCATGYIPTANADGTYGVKEGVYVAQIRDVKYETLQAAIDAATAEQTVTLLTNLDLSATGLTIAKDKAVTLDLNGKTLKLANTNSGNIKVVGKLTLQDSTDTAKNGTGTGKVWTETPYISGKQDKVLIAAIDGGTFVMESGLIDAASFTADNTNEGQFAVSVQNENADATVIINGGCIKAGWYAIAGNGQDTTYNGNITVNGGILESTADYAIYHPHSGTTTINGGVVFGAAGGVSLNRGKLIVNDGIITSKGTGTTGDWGDGTGNQNAAAINVNAQYGSTSVEIKGGKITAEKDAILLTNGKDGTISVSGGT

-2499 DGTYGVKEGV
+2499 DGTYGVKEGA

-2523 AAINAAKGNSTVR
+2523 AAINAAKGGSTVR
-2536 LLANVTLTETAVF
+2536 LLADVTLTETAVF
-2549 PAGKTV
+2549 PAGKKV
-2555 HLNLVGHNITATG
+2555 DLNLMGHNITATG

-2583 GVGTIEST
+2583 GNGTIEST

-2601 ASLTVYSGTLKG
+2601 AKVTVYSGTLKG
-2613 REGAVITGTSTGA
+2613 REGAVITGKSTGA
-2626 KIEIKKNAT
+2626 TIEIRYNAT

-2649 QRDGKPNTI
+2649 QRDGNPNTI
-2658 LVRGGTFIGGIV
+2658 LVKGSTFIGNIE
-2670 TDGYIACGIYAPWND
+2670 TKGYIACGIYAPWKD

-2741 KAAKYPALTESSQ
+2741 EAAKYPALTESSQ

-2774 DGYVATQTDGMYK
+2774 AGYVANKDESGMYK
-2787 VAKADPTAEINGVKY
+2787 VAKANPVAAIGDVKY
-2802 DTLQAAINAAQATKG
+2802 DTLQAAITAAQDTKD
-2817 GATITLLK
+2817 GATITLLTD
-2825 NINTESYY
+2825 INTSSYY
-2833 MVDGDNPVTI
+2833 EVKGENPVTI
-2843 DLAGYNITG
+2843 DLAGHNITG

-2867 TIKGKGTVTAVE
+2867 TIKGEGTVTAVE

-3433 TNMGVLCADGYK
+3433 TSMGVLCADGYK

-3478 TYLVSMT
+3478 TYLVSLT

-3654 FAVRVYFTVNKGVDI
+3654 FAVRVYFTVNEGVDI

>member
-20 MLSLLPTTVYATG
+20 MLSLLPTTVYATEDTVG

-71 AANVSEGETA
+71 ANVSEGKTA

-100 VADGQTIVVN
+100 VADGETIVVN

-170 QHTDTLVYNNCTING
+170 QHADTLVYDNCTING
-185 MVFLYAVNETFNGC
+185 MVFLYAGNETFNSC
-199 TFNQTSAGAYNVWT
+199 TFKQESADAYNVWT

-225 FNCVGRCVLVYNEGA
+225 FNCVGKAVLVYNEGA
-240 NHKTDLTVTKT
+240 IAKTDLTVTDTK
-251 SFNASAPV
+251 FVASAPV

-268 TSLMAGGATITVDEQ
+268 TSLMAGGATITVDDK
-283 TTAAGFDNGSNSG
+283 TTDTGFATGSNSG
-296 NSLWNDKMQTADTN
+296 KTLWNDKKQTADTN

-320 TVFEPKATASAVAT
+320 KVFEPKATVVKPVSVNGTSYETLEDAIDAATPDANGVVTYEISGKVDVTATGWVQVAKSGLTGLTAVKFVGT
-334 TKDGREYATLTE
+334 TDDAKICINGGLAILADQNYDIDVSFE
-346 ALAAV
+346 ALALSKLNPTYGGDYGHSTNYFTTWLRNSGAAENTV
-351 TESNPLTS
+351 TYTNCTFPNGVSNNQ
-359 VTEEAWPAA
+359 
-368 TPVYYNGSF
+368 YG
-377 YATIGELLYDAQ
+377 
-389 QKTGAITPENAP
+389 KTVFDNCKFT
-401 DTAVI
+401 
-406 YCRPGTT
+406 
-413 IPTGKASHPSFVTS
+413 
-427 TTIYGNGATLSGVT
+427 NGATGL
-441 EWDVENYYTLTK
+441 Y
-453 DITINLYS
+453 NL
-461 LNGGASVW
+461 W
-469 GTRRSDYAVT
+469 
-479 VNMVDCKDAHEVL
+479 
-492 FNYGS
+492 NYG
-497 GNGRVDVTV
+497 G
-506 KDSTFLK
+506 STE
-513 SGGAAHGWPVSIN
+513 I
-526 CLGSLLVDGCTF
+526 
-538 DGVTTGVVVNVKQP
+538 
-552 SENGKMAVTVKNST
+552 KNS
-566 FNNVTGQDSNKGAL
+566 S
-580 RVTGQQAC
+580 
-588 DIDLTIENVA
+588 
-598 FTGTHADP
+598 FTGTRGIKAYSEGVDGGQIEVADTTFNGLG
-606 EDITIGNVKS
+606 EKAAIVVSKATTVTLNKVDATECTKGLLQKDIDGGSLKTTIEANGTGISGKFDITATTTADAAKN
-616 EENLGKV
+616 EF
-623 SYNIS
+623 NIS
-628 GTDASMTTHKA
+628 AGTFTSEVSNDYCADGFEVKA
-639 GATEAAKETLVSGTT
+639 NDNGT
-654 YTGTNAATAAGD
+654 YGVVEAATADGD

-686 IEAQNRLNGIM
+686 IEAQNRLNGTM

-902 WNITSTV
+902 WDITSTV

-919 RQAGDT
+919 KQAGDT
-925 TIKNV
+925 AIKNV

-963 EGKTSLPLGSTVKNL
+963 EGKTSLPLGSTVKDTKGN
-978 AGEPVELTDALKW
+978 EVELADALKW
-991 KAGDAE
+991 KAGDA
-997 TDKIVLETVEAVA
+997 TADKIVLKTVEAVA

-1018 SLQAAIDAASRN
+1018 SLQAAIDAAT
-1030 ATVTMLADTKEN
+1030 AGQTVTLLTNLDLSATGL
-1042 VTISK
+1042 TIAKDK
-1047 ALTLDLNGFTLN
+1047 AVTLDLNGKTLKLAN
-1059 GGTEK
+1059 TNSGNIKVLGELTLQDSTDTAKNGTGTGKVWTETPYISGKQDKVLVAAIDGGTFIMES
-1064 GKPALTITARIVTI
+1064 GLIDAA
-1078 KDSSEA
+1078 SSIA
-1084 QTGTIMRE
+1084 DNANNGQF
-1092 DTAENSGVSSHYVID
+1092 AVSVQNENADATVI
-1107 IQGNGW
+1107 
-1113 VIFKSGTVKNGSGAG
+1113 
-1128 GTKGASLVRV
+1128 
-1138 GDDSVKNYPGL
+1138 
-1149 VINGGTFTQ
+1149 INGGC
-1158 DNFIVIK
+1158 IK
-1165 VDRGHLTLNGGTLN
+1165 AGWYAIAGNGGDTTYNGNITVNGGILESTADYAIYHPHSGTTTINGGVVFGAAGGVSLN
-1179 SANTYAVENWFN
+1179 RGKLIVNNGIITSKGTGTTGDWGDGTGNQNAAAINVNAQYGLASVE
-1191 ATIKGGTVNG
+1191 IKGGKIAAEKDAILLTNG
-1201 AVSSWTYSAGS
+1201 KDG
-1212 NSTLTISGGTVNGDV
+1212 TIS
-1227 TSVNYGDADK
+1227 
-1237 VAKVEITDGTVNGQL
+1237 
-1252 DTRSYDPNT
+1252 
-1261 GELTS
+1261 
-1266 IDDAAK
+1266 
-1272 ATIKVSGGTF
+1272 VSGGTF
-1282 SSAVPAEY
+1282 SSEVPAEY
-1290 CAAGFI
+1290 CAAGYT
-1296 PTANADGTYGVQ
+1296 PVKNADGTYGV
-1308 QQQQVLAKIGDT
+1308 
-1320 AYYTM
+1320 
-1325 DAAFHA
+1325 
-1331 VQAGETIV
+1331 E
-1339 MQRDYTTGAEQYS
+1339 
-1352 GNKSFAIDLNG
+1352 
-1363 KTWTYT
+1363 
-1369 GTNTNHAAFEINY
+1369 
-1382 PDVTLTVKNGT
+1382 
-1393 VASNSMVGLIP
+1393 
-1404 SAMGVGGTITYDN
+1404 
-1417 AGLVFEGVTMT
+1417 
-1428 AKGHSGIETNGN
+1428 
-1440 NTNDAVTLKNSTLNV
+1440 
-1455 PDGFGIYFPSSGT
+1455 
-1468 LTIDNST
+1468 
-1475 INAKTMGVQVCAG
+1475 
-1488 SLSINAGSAITVT
+1488 
-1501 GDAVP
+1501 
-1506 KTENDGAIQDGAAIS
+1506 
-1521 IVNRTGYKGLGD
+1521 LG
-1533 VTVTGGKFTAKAG
+1533 
-1546 NKAIKAYDWA
+1546 
-1556 NNTETEFTAAE
+1556 
-1567 KVAVSGGTFS
+1567 
-1577 SAVPEGLCATGYI
+1577 
-1590 PVANG
+1590 
-1595 DGTYG
+1595 
-1600 VELSNYVVVGGIKGF
+1600 NYVVVGGIKGF

-1632 VLETICEKDALGQG
+1632 VLEKICANDALGQG
-1646 TPANAAAF
+1646 TPANADAF

-1752 NGLYTYQHYFEG
+1752 NGLYTYQPYFEG
-1764 IDFKVNNCTLKGI
+1764 IDFTVNNCTLKGI

-1890 AGSKINIAGNTV
+1890 AGSKINIAGNTI

-1917 DLTYTNNTI
+1917 DLTYTDNTVAS
-1926 TGNVD
+1926 TVD
-1931 TTKGVYD
+1931 TTKGVY
-1938 GKTHALTDGV
+1938 GGNTYALTDGV

-1964 YETLQAAIDAANNGE
+1964 YETLKDAINAAKDGDI
-1979 TVTLLADATEDVTI
+1979 VTLLANVNEDVTI
-1993 DKNITLD
+1993 NKNITLD
-2000 LGGKTLTNTGAGKA
+2000 LGGKTLTNTNSGKA

-2025 VQNGSIIGGTSYYNI
+2025 VQSGSISGGTSYYNI

-2069 TIESGTYE
+2069 TIESGDYE

-2281 ITIRDSS
+2281 ITIQDTS
-2288 AAQTGTIKRDDAGIE
+2288 AAKTGTIKRDDNGTV

-2330 RKVNST
+2330 RKANST

-2369 AIKNGVLG
+2369 AIKNGALG
-2377 VLKVT
+2377 VLHVT

-2391 AIQNWFEAD
+2391 AIQNWFKAD
-2400 ITGGKITGQLWTDA
+2400 ITGGEIKGQLWTDA
-2414 WEEGKS
+2414 WKEGES
-2420 VGKTTIGG
+2420 VGETKIGG
-2428 DATFAGEI
+2428 DAKFTGEI

-2449 INGGNLNVTRW
+2449 INGGNLNVTKW

-2489 ATGYIPKDNG
+2489 ATGYIPTANA

-2523 AAINAAKGNSTVR
+2523 AAIDAAKGGSTVR

-2591 GNVAVAVGNN
+2591 GNVAVAVGDN

-2626 KIEIKKNAT
+2626 KIEIRKNAT

-2649 QRDGKPNTI
+2649 KRDGKPNTI
-2658 LVRGGTFIGGIV
+2658 LVKGGTFVGGIV

-2774 DGYVATQTDGMYK
+2774 AGYVANKDESGMYK
-2787 VAKADPTAEINGVKY
+2787 VAKANPVAAIGDVKY
-2802 DTLQAAINAAQATKG
+2802 DTLQAAITAAQDTKD
-2817 GATITLLK
+2817 GATITLLTD
-2825 NINTESYY
+2825 INTSSYY
-2833 MVDGDNPVTI
+2833 EVKGENPVII
-2843 DLAGYNITG
+2843 DLAGHNITG
-2852 SGISGLFYVTAKGDL
+2852 SGISGLFYVTVKGDL
-2867 TIKGKGTVTAVE
+2867 TIKGEGTVTAVE
-2879 DNGAAMAVWVRS
+2879 DNKAAMAVWVRS
-2891 PIAKVTLEGGTYT
+2891 SFAKVTLEGGTYT

-2935 TPDWTLNCY
+2935 TPDWTLNCK
-2944 DEHYQSKEA
+2944 DEYYQSKEG

-2969 NKAEGENTNFVPAG
+2969 NKAEGEGTNFVAAG

-2990 DGNYTVEE
+2990 DGNFVVT
-2998 YKPVEVWTGYSG
+2998 EV
-3010 AKVASYATVAEAA
+3010 KVAEVNGVAYATLSEAIA
-3023 EKLDGNKWIV
+3023 AAKDGDTVKLIANFSTD
-3033 IGKDYT
+3033 
-3039 LTEDF
+3039 
-3044 TIGGEN
+3044 
-3050 LDNLYLDVAEGATLT
+3050 ATKT
-3065 VAEGVTLTVAANA
+3065 TATD
-3078 KRLGVRDG
+3078 RLI
-3086 ATLVNKGTIVV
+3086 VNK
-3097 CGSSTSNGFAMLYGT
+3097 S
-3112 FTGNELTVP
+3112 
-3121 EGCFLDN
+3121 
-3128 NGKNFF
+3128 
-3134 ATANEN
+3134 
-3140 AVYEITFGD
+3140 IT
-3149 GTVKKTADSTN
+3149 
-3160 IKGGNVKQIKLLKD
+3160 
-3174 VTNGGWTLDSSSVG
+3174 
-3188 AEVVLDLN
+3188 LDLN
-3196 GHTISYNGANR
+3196 GYTMTIPGELESSSNWAAFY
-3207 YYATLNVYTKV
+3207 
-3218 TIKNGTVKYEGSK
+3218 
-3231 RGAID
+3231 
-3236 LVGQGDLTIERDV
+3236 
-3249 TIDGGDGFAI
+3249 
-3259 FTSGTSKLTVNG
+3259 
-3271 KVTANGNYAIAGNG
+3271 
-3285 SKDAGGYIDSCDI
+3285 
-3298 IVNGGAVISASKGI
+3298 
-3312 AIYHPEKGTV
+3312 
-3322 TINGGTITGHTGI
+3322 INGGTLTVKDSTKSTGAIIGADKTEENPKYRGGVYLFHLTGGNLVI
-3335 EMCAGQLVVNGGSI
+3335 ENGTFYAGGTVVNVETGTATVNGGKFSVYPDVDTKDSRYLLNCIDKNYGDGTAHI
-3349 TSNGDNMDA
+3349 TV
-3358 TGSQNAILD
+3358 T
-3367 GAAISIINRNY
+3367 
-3378 PGGVPTAVI
+3378 
-3387 KGGTFAANG
+3387 GGTFVGFDPANNM
-3396 KDAQTVKA
+3396 
-3404 YDYTGDK
+3404 
-3411 VAEWTAAGDNV
+3411 AEGENTNFVAAGYVSRMDE
-3422 NISGGTFSSIP
+3422 
-3433 TNMGVLCADGYK
+3433 DGSY
-3445 TVYDAYADMYNV
+3445 TVV
-3457 VKQDAKI
+3457 PEDAKI

-3478 TYLVSMT
+3478 TYLVSLT

-3654 FAVRVYFTVNKGVDI
+3654 FAVRVYFTVNEGVDI

>member
-20 MLSLLPTTVYATG
+20 MLSLLPTTVYATEDTVG
-33 GTGETSDVIVEETNT
+33 GTGETNGVIVEETNT

-71 AANVSEGETA
+71 AANVSEGETV
-81 TVATIGSATY
+81 TVATIGEAKY
-91 ESLDEAITA
+91 ESLDAAITA
-100 VADGQTIVVN
+100 VKDGETIVVN

-125 AFTIAAADGA
+125 AFTIAAAEGA
-135 DVSFDMS
+135 KVSFDMS

-240 NHKTDLTVTKT
+240 IDKTDLTVENTE
-251 SFNASAPV
+251 FNASAPAE
-259 TGKAAIEID
+259 GKAAIEID
-268 TSLMAGGATITVDEQ
+268 TSLMEGGATITVDDK
-283 TTAAGFDNGSNSG
+283 TTAAGFATGSNSG
-296 NSLWNDKMQTADTN
+296 KTLWNDKKQTADTN

-368 TPVYYNGSF
+368 TPVYYDGNF
-377 YATIGELLYDAQ
+377 YATIGELLYGAQ
-389 QKTGAITPENAP
+389 QNTGVIAPENAP

-497 GNGRVDVTV
+497 GDGKVIVTV

-552 SENGKMAVTVKNST
+552 SENGTMAVTVKNST
-566 FNNVTGQDSNKGAL
+566 FNDVTGQDSNKGAL

-639 GATEAAKETLVSGTT
+639 GATEAAKATLVSGTT

-666 GTEANPYTLEQLGT
+666 GTEANPYTLAQLGA
-680 MTRQAY
+680 MTRKAY
-686 IEAQNRLNGIM
+686 IDAQNRLNGTM
-697 YVTVGNYAYDT
+697 YVTVGDYTYGT

-762 TGYTSIDKI
+762 TGYTSIDHI

-829 AQTLTFNKCVFENYT
+829 AQTLTFNGCEFKNYT

-902 WNITSTV
+902 WDITSTV

-919 RQAGDT
+919 KQDGDT
-925 TIKNV
+925 AIKNV

-943 NLVAENNTKSANT
+943 NLVAENNTKSKNT

-991 KAGDAE
+991 KAGDA
-997 TDKIVLETVEAVA
+997 TADKIVLETVEAVA

-1078 KDSSEA
+1078 EDSSEA

-1113 VIFKSGTVKNGSGAG
+1113 VNFKSGTVKNGSGAG

-1138 GDDSVKNYPGL
+1138 GDDRVKKYPGL

-1237 VAKVEITDGTVNGQL
+1237 VAKVEITDGIVNGQL

-1308 QQQQVLAKIGDT
+1308 QQQVLAKIGDT

-1352 GNKSFAIDLNG
+1352 GNKSFTIDLNG

-1369 GTNTNHAAFEINY
+1369 GTNTNHAAFEINH
-1382 PDVTLTVKNGT
+1382 PNVTLTVQNGT

-1417 AGLVFEGVTMT
+1417 AGLVFENVTMT

-1488 SLSINAGSAITVT
+1488 SLSINAGSAITGT

-1533 VTVTGGKFTAKAG
+1533 VTVTGGRFTAKAG

-1556 NNTETEFTAAE
+1556 NNTETEFTAN
-1567 KVAVSGGTFS
+1567 KTVAVSGGTFS
-1577 SAVPEGLCATGYI
+1577 SAVPEGLCANGYI
-1590 PVANG
+1590 PTTNS

-1600 VELSNYVVVGGIKGF
+1600 VKE
-1615 ENTKFA
+1615 
-1621 SFADA
+1621 
-1626 YDAIKP
+1626 
-1632 VLETICEKDALGQG
+1632 
-1646 TPANAAAF
+1646 
-1654 DAVFTDVKDG
+1654 
-1664 RATLTY
+1664 
-1670 TITGN
+1670 
-1675 VTYDETG
+1675 
-1682 YANLLTMGRRS
+1682 
-1693 SHYLTNERHLIN
+1693 
-1705 FKFVGAEA
+1705 
-1713 DRGATLTV
+1713 
-1721 NSNIT
+1721 
-1726 LPYEW
+1726 
-1731 WGEKITTAI
+1731 
-1740 SFENLT
+1740 
-1746 ITGSAS
+1746 
-1752 NGLYTYQHYFEG
+1752 
-1764 IDFKVNNCTLKGI
+1764 
-1777 KIYNCANVGGSYT
+1777 
-1790 ITNSTL
+1790 
-1796 DGTGAPAGAY
+1796 
-1806 AIHLQGNETAPLNI
+1806 
-1820 TISGNQISGYDRGI
+1820 
-1834 NIDQNTAVAT
+1834 
-1844 ISGNTIGINDVN
+1844 
-1856 RSCIQ
+1856 
-1861 LTRLASTEVKDNTLN
+1861 
-1876 LNGGNAFTLHKNLA
+1876 
-1890 AGSKINIAGNTV
+1890 
-1902 DGNGYLIYDDTKNAI
+1902 
-1917 DLTYTNNTI
+1917 
-1926 TGNVD
+1926 
-1931 TTKGVYD
+1931 GVYVA
-1938 GKTHALTDGV
+1938 KV
-1948 DVVING
+1948 DN
-1954 VKAAQIGDVK
+1954 VK
-1964 YETLQAAIDAANNGE
+1964 YETLQAAFDAAKTGD
-1979 TVTLLADATEDVTI
+1979 TVTLLKDVTEDVTI
-1993 DKNITLD
+1993 NKDITLD
-2000 LGGKTLTNTGAGKA
+2000 LGGKTLTNTDAGKA

-2040 QNNGIA
+2040 QNNGTA

-2320 SGIVINNSGY
+2320 SGNVINNSGY

-2523 AAINAAKGNSTVR
+2523 AAIDAAKGNSTVR

-2574 GTTDIQSTG
+2574 GTTDIQDTYKT
-2583 GVGTIEST
+2583 GTIEST

-2649 QRDGKPNTI
+2649 QRDGNPNTI

-2754 ILVSGGSFSTDPAV
+2754 ILVSGGSFSTDPAA
-2768 NGATLA
+2768 NGAKLA
-2774 DGYVATQTDGMYK
+2774 DGYVATPNADGVYK
-2787 VAKADPTAEINGVKY
+2787 VAKANPVAAIGDVKY
-2802 DTLQAAINAAQATKG
+2802 DTLQAAITAAQDTKD
-2817 GATITLLK
+2817 GATITLLTD
-2825 NINTESYY
+2825 INTSSYY
-2833 MVDGDNPVTI
+2833 EVKGENPVTI
-2843 DLAGYNITG
+2843 DLAGHNITG
-2852 SGISGLFYVTAKGDL
+2852 SGISGLFYVTVKGDL
-2867 TIKGKGTVTAVE
+2867 TIKGEGTVTAVE
-2879 DNGAAMAVWVRS
+2879 DNKAAMAVWVRS
-2891 PIAKVTLEGGTYT
+2891 SFAKVTLEGGTYT
-2904 QQITNTADPHF
+2904 QQISNTTDPHF

-2923 NVYVKGGTYKGA
+2923 NVYVKGGTYKGF
-2935 TPDWTLNCY
+2935 TPDWTLNCKDDY
-2944 DEHYQSKEA
+2944 YQSKEA

-2962 VGFDPAN
+2962 ANFDPAN

-2983 YVSTKGA
+2983 YVSNMNE
-2990 DGNYTVEE
+2990 DGSYTVVPKDAKIDVKRSLTLGNTLIMN
-2998 YKPVEVWTGYSG
+2998 YKVLLPEGYTNPHIVFESYDAKAGAFYSVPV
-3010 AKVASYATVAEAA
+3010 A
-3023 EKLDGNKWIV
+3023 
-3033 IGKDYT
+3033 DYT
-3039 LTEDF
+3039 LQTTGKETRYVFAFTE
-3044 TIGGEN
+3044 T
-3050 LDNLYLDVAEGATLT
+3050 
-3065 VAEGVTLTVAANA
+3065 
-3078 KRLGVRDG
+3078 
-3086 ATLVNKGTIVV
+3086 
-3097 CGSSTSNGFAMLYGT
+3097 
-3112 FTGNELTVP
+3112 
-3121 EGCFLDN
+3121 
-3128 NGKNFF
+3128 
-3134 ATANEN
+3134 
-3140 AVYEITFGD
+3140 
-3149 GTVKKTADSTN
+3149 
-3160 IKGGNVKQIKLLKD
+3160 
-3174 VTNGGWTLDSSSVG
+3174 
-3188 AEVVLDLN
+3188 
-3196 GHTISYNGANR
+3196 
-3207 YYATLNVYTKV
+3207 
-3218 TIKNGTVKYEGSK
+3218 
-3231 RGAID
+3231 
-3236 LVGQGDLTIERDV
+3236 
-3249 TIDGGDGFAI
+3249 
-3259 FTSGTSKLTVNG
+3259 
-3271 KVTANGNYAIAGNG
+3271 
-3285 SKDAGGYIDSCDI
+3285 
-3298 IVNGGAVISASKGI
+3298 
-3312 AIYHPEKGTV
+3312 
-3322 TINGGTITGHTGI
+3322 
-3335 EMCAGQLVVNGGSI
+3335 
-3349 TSNGDNMDA
+3349 
-3358 TGSQNAILD
+3358 
-3367 GAAISIINRNY
+3367 
-3378 PGGVPTAVI
+3378 
-3387 KGGTFAANG
+3387 
-3396 KDAQTVKA
+3396 
-3404 YDYTGDK
+3404 
-3411 VAEWTAAGDNV
+3411 
-3422 NISGGTFSSIP
+3422 
-3433 TNMGVLCADGYK
+3433 
-3445 TVYDAYADMYNV
+3445 
-3457 VKQDAKI
+3457 
-3464 TVGKR
+3464 
-3469 LSIGNDLTI
+3469 
-3478 TYLVSMT
+3478 
-3485 DCTNPWVKF
+3485 
-3494 QFYNDDIKG
+3494 
-3503 YTTVEVKN
+3503 
-3511 YGTDT
+3511 
-3516 VTGPDGKPMDVFTF
+3516 
-3530 DFTGINPQRMTDTL
+3530 NPQRMTDTL

-3549 AKDANGNVV
+3549 ATKGETEKAFP
-3558 EYQVDDYSVAQYCSN
+3558 VDDYSVANYCNDLLVSDEN
-3573 KLAKLGQNDP
+3573 KNGDYNELV
-3583 LRKLIG
+3583 G
-3589 NLVAYGAAAQVY
+3589 NLVAYGTAAQLY
-3601 QNYRTDNLVST
+3601 QNYHTDKLVKDVVNGGTTVTYPISEAVEVNNLNKVTGGVVIETKSLVLNNAFAIRVKFTLEDNTMIDQVKFT
-3612 VVSGAVSTDYT
+3612 VAVD
-3623 DRLSSVTQ
+3623 
-3631 YTEKVLGT
+3631 
-3639 AGVNIKGKTLVLSNT
+3639 GKTTTIGRESFHEGTLSNGT
-3654 FAVRVYFTVNKGVDI
+3654 
-3669 ANVSF
+3669 SC
-3674 NVTANGKTDTVN
+3674 
-3686 SFEKDEKL
+3686 
-3694 GYYYFDYANLNA
+3694 YYFDFADLNSR
-3706 TQLDSEVKF
+3706 QLGS
-3715 ESFVNETGVGDMVT
+3715 TVT
-3729 YSVNTYLAKKMP
+3729 FTAVVDGTNNDVLEFSANTYL
-3741 NYDKSSN
+3741 
-3748 AYKLMAELFN
+3748 KLMAGREGVSTELMNLLTTLYN
-3758 YGCACTEYAS
+3758 YGCTCDS
-3768 K
+3768 FK

>member
-33 GTGETSDVIVEETNT
+33 GTGETNGANVEATNT
-48 SDDNTVGGTTG
+48 FDEGGTTSD
-59 NPELTGEDEGGG
+59 PEATSEDEGGG
-71 AANVSEGETA
+71 ANVSEGETA

-91 ESLDEAITA
+91 ETLDAAIAA
-100 VADGQTIVVN
+100 VADGETIVVN
-110 AGEYTLNGSL
+110 AGEYKLNGSL
-120 NYTGK
+120 SYAGK
-125 AFTIAAADGA
+125 AFTIEAAKDAV
-135 DVSFDMS
+135 VSFDMS

-159 DYKTNGNYIGL
+159 DYKTNGDYIGL
-170 QHTDTLVYNNCTING
+170 QHADTLVYNNCTING
-185 MVFLYAVNETFNGC
+185 MVFLYAVNETFNSC
-199 TFNQTSAGAYNVWT
+199 TFEQTSAGAYNVWT
-213 YGAQNVAFNGCT
+213 YGAKNVTFNGCT
-225 FNCVGRCVLVYNEGA
+225 FNCVGKAVLVYNEGA
-240 NHKTDLTVTKT
+240 NDKTDLTVKNTK
-251 SFNASAPV
+251 FNASAPV
-259 TGKAAIEID
+259 EGKAAIEID
-268 TSLMAGGATITVDEQ
+268 THLMEGGATITVDN
-283 TTAAGFDNGSNSG
+283 TTATGFANGSNSG
-296 NSLWNDKMQTADTN
+296 NALWNDKKQTADTN

-320 TVFEPKATASAVAT
+320 TVFAPKATVVKPVSVNGT
-334 TKDGREYATLTE
+334 SYETLE
-346 ALAAV
+346 DAID
-351 TESNPLTS
+351 
-359 VTEEAWPAA
+359 AA
-368 TPVYYNGSF
+368 TPDANGV
-377 YATIGELLYDAQ
+377 
-389 QKTGAITPENAP
+389 ITYE
-401 DTAVI
+401 I
-406 YCRPGTT
+406 S
-413 IPTGKASHPSFVTS
+413 GK
-427 TTIYGNGATLSGVT
+427 
-441 EWDVENYYTLTK
+441 
-453 DITINLYS
+453 
-461 LNGGASVW
+461 
-469 GTRRSDYAVT
+469 
-479 VNMVDCKDAHEVL
+479 
-492 FNYGS
+492 
-497 GNGRVDVTV
+497 VDVTATGWVQVAKAGLTGLTAV
-506 KDSTFLK
+506 KFVGTTDDAEICINGGLAILADQNYDINVSFETLALSKLNPTYGSDYGHSTNYFTTWLRNP
-513 SGGAAHGWPVSIN
+513 GAAENTVTYTN
-526 CLGSLLVDGCTF
+526 CTF
-538 DGVTTGVVVNVKQP
+538 PNGVSNNQYGKTVFDNCKFTNNATGLYNLW
-552 SENGKMAVTVKNST
+552 NYGGST
-566 FNNVTGQDSNKGAL
+566 EIKSSS
-580 RVTGQQAC
+580 
-588 DIDLTIENVA
+588 
-598 FTGTHADP
+598 FTGTRGIKAYSEGVDGGQIEVADTTFNGLG
-606 EDITIGNVKS
+606 EKAAIVVSKATTVTLNKVDATECTKGLLQKDIDGGSLKTTIEANGTGISGKFDITATTTADAAKN
-616 EENLGKV
+616 EF
-623 SYNIS
+623 NIS
-628 GTDASMTTHKA
+628 AGTFTSEVSNDYCADGFEVKA
-639 GATEAAKETLVSGTT
+639 NADGT
-654 YTGTNAATAAGD
+654 YGVVEAATAVGD
-666 GTEANPYTLEQLGT
+666 GTEANPYTLAQLGA
-680 MTRQAY
+680 MTRSEYVA
-686 IEAQNRLNGIM
+686 AQERLNGTM
-697 YVTVGNYAYDT
+697 YVTVGNYTYDT

-716 RDDTTGQIPDHSKL
+716 RDDTTGQTPDHSKL

-782 TNVTFKGITFNN
+782 TNVTFKGTTFNN

-856 IRPAYGNWTQGDNEG
+856 IRPAYGNWAQGDNEG

-881 INFTDNKVTSTRPVK
+881 INFTGNTVTSTRPVK
-896 FEYISQ
+896 FEFISQ
-902 WNITSTV
+902 WDITSTV

-919 RQAGDT
+919 KQDGDT

-978 AGEPVELTDALKW
+978 AGDPVELTDALKW
-991 KAGDAE
+991 KAGDAA
-997 TDKIVLETVEAVA
+997 TDKIVLKTMEAVA
-1010 SVGSKQYG
+1010 SVGGKQYS
-1018 SLQAAIDAASRN
+1018 SLQAAIDAAQ
-1030 ATVTMLADTKEN
+1030 AGETVTLLKNVTEN
-1042 VTISK
+1042 VEIAK
-1047 ALTLDLNGFTLN
+1047 EKNLTLDLNGCILN
-1059 GGTEK
+1059 GGTGTAKAALYNLGTITIRDTSEDK
-1064 GKPALTITARIVTI
+1064 AGTIKRDDNGTVGETSYYVIRNQGTMTIESGNVINNSGYKKANSTGSMVGSSLICNGDCDEGGKLTI
-1078 KDSSEA
+1078 K
-1084 QTGTIMRE
+1084 
-1092 DTAENSGVSSHYVID
+1092 
-1107 IQGNGW
+1107 
-1113 VIFKSGTVKNGSGAG
+1113 
-1128 GTKGASLVRV
+1128 
-1138 GDDSVKNYPGL
+1138 
-1149 VINGGTFTQ
+1149 GGTFTQ
-1158 DNFIVIK
+1158 NNFIAIK
-1165 VDRGHLTLNGGTLN
+1165 NGALGVLHVTGGKITSNHSAIQNWFEADITGGEIKGQLWTDAWKEGESVGKTTIGGDATFTGEIVMDITGSVVPTLAINGGNLN
-1179 SANTYAVENWFN
+1179 VTKWRITNAAANA
-1191 ATIKGGTVNG
+1191 G
-1201 AVSSWTYSAGS
+1201 AKPV
-1212 NSTLTISGGTVNGDV
+1212 
-1227 TSVNYGDADK
+1227 
-1237 VAKVEITDGTVNGQL
+1237 
-1252 DTRSYDPNT
+1252 
-1261 GELTS
+1261 
-1266 IDDAAK
+1266 
-1272 ATIKVSGGTF
+1272 VSGGTF
-1282 SSAVPAEY
+1282 TSAVPEAY
-1290 CAAGFI
+1290 CAEGFI
-1296 PTANADGTYGVQ
+1296 PTANADGTYGV
-1308 QQQQVLAKIGDT
+1308 K
-1320 AYYTM
+1320 
-1325 DAAFHA
+1325 
-1331 VQAGETIV
+1331 
-1339 MQRDYTTGAEQYS
+1339 
-1352 GNKSFAIDLNG
+1352 
-1363 KTWTYT
+1363 
-1369 GTNTNHAAFEINY
+1369 
-1382 PDVTLTVKNGT
+1382 
-1393 VASNSMVGLIP
+1393 
-1404 SAMGVGGTITYDN
+1404 
-1417 AGLVFEGVTMT
+1417 
-1428 AKGHSGIETNGN
+1428 
-1440 NTNDAVTLKNSTLNV
+1440 
-1455 PDGFGIYFPSSGT
+1455 
-1468 LTIDNST
+1468 
-1475 INAKTMGVQVCAG
+1475 
-1488 SLSINAGSAITVT
+1488 
-1501 GDAVP
+1501 
-1506 KTENDGAIQDGAAIS
+1506 
-1521 IVNRTGYKGLGD
+1521 
-1533 VTVTGGKFTAKAG
+1533 
-1546 NKAIKAYDWA
+1546 
-1556 NNTETEFTAAE
+1556 
-1567 KVAVSGGTFS
+1567 
-1577 SAVPEGLCATGYI
+1577 
-1590 PVANG
+1590 
-1595 DGTYG
+1595 
-1600 VELSNYVVVGGIKGF
+1600 
-1615 ENTKFA
+1615 
-1621 SFADA
+1621 
-1626 YDAIKP
+1626 
-1632 VLETICEKDALGQG
+1632 
-1646 TPANAAAF
+1646 
-1654 DAVFTDVKDG
+1654 
-1664 RATLTY
+1664 
-1670 TITGN
+1670 
-1675 VTYDETG
+1675 
-1682 YANLLTMGRRS
+1682 
-1693 SHYLTNERHLIN
+1693 
-1705 FKFVGAEA
+1705 
-1713 DRGATLTV
+1713 
-1721 NSNIT
+1721 
-1726 LPYEW
+1726 
-1731 WGEKITTAI
+1731 
-1740 SFENLT
+1740 
-1746 ITGSAS
+1746 
-1752 NGLYTYQHYFEG
+1752 
-1764 IDFKVNNCTLKGI
+1764 
-1777 KIYNCANVGGSYT
+1777 
-1790 ITNSTL
+1790 
-1796 DGTGAPAGAY
+1796 AGAY
-1806 AIHLQGNETAPLNI
+1806 
-1820 TISGNQISGYDRGI
+1820 
-1834 NIDQNTAVAT
+1834 V
-1844 ISGNTIGINDVN
+1844 
-1856 RSCIQ
+1856 
-1861 LTRLASTEVKDNTLN
+1861 
-1876 LNGGNAFTLHKNLA
+1876 
-1890 AGSKINIAGNTV
+1890 
-1902 DGNGYLIYDDTKNAI
+1902 
-1917 DLTYTNNTI
+1917 
-1926 TGNVD
+1926 
-1931 TTKGVYD
+1931 
-1938 GKTHALTDGV
+1938 
-1948 DVVING
+1948 
-1954 VKAAQIGDVK
+1954 AQIGDVK
-1964 YETLQAAIDAANNGE
+1964 YETLQAAIDAVKANE
-1979 TVTLLADATEDVTI
+1979 TVTLLVNTTEDVTI
-1993 DKNITLD
+1993 NKNITLD
-2000 LGGKTLTNTGAGKA
+2000 LGGKTLTNTSSGKA
-2014 TVTIAKGATAT
+2014 TISVKDSAVVTVK
-2025 VQNGSIIGGTSYYNI
+2025 NGSVMGGTSYYNI
-2040 QNNGIA
+2040 EVTKGSNANL
-2046 TFTGVTATAGNTGSS
+2046 TLMDVTATAGNTGSS

-2090 LTINGGKFTRDWAP
+2090 LTINGGKFTGTYAP
-2104 KYGVTG
+2104 SSGYTAV
-2110 TILVYGTTTIKDGT
+2110 ILVYGNTTITGGEFIQNLTTTG
-2124 FIDKSTSN
+2124 SW
-2132 NARVV
+2132 AHPQVV
-2137 VTGVV
+2137 MTGVV
-2142 EGYTSI
+2142 EGYEAFT
-2148 TYVKGGSFT
+2148 TVTGGTFT
-2157 RTGSGNIFHGLGKAT
+2157 NKKSGEGIFRGLGKAT

-2185 SISDGYCADGFI
+2185 SVPDSYFKDGYFAKKTADGYTADGPYAVRLGTAAGYATLEEAFAAAKSGDTI
-2197 PTKNADG
+2197 TLLTDCESDRINLETKSITVDLNGKVLTSTAAYGVMFCAKNGHKITVKGDTRGSKLVGTLMVTAETDGRIEINGGTYESAQYCPLYINGAVSSENSKLTVKNATITALPGDSDQDNGVAVYLAGYSTSTFTKTTITAPVTGLEIRAGKLTLTNCTVTGGSGEVVTNANGNGTTVTNAAVAISQHTTKKDIDVTITGG
-2204 TYGVKEG
+2204 TYTATAAV
-2211 KYVAQVGKY
+2211 YQ
-2220 NKYESLA
+2220 
-2227 EAISHSSRSTIKLL
+2227 T
-2241 ANVTENVTIPAGK
+2241 NVQGTGSENVTV
-2254 TITLDLNGFTLNGGT
+2254 
-2269 GTANAALYNLGT
+2269 
-2281 ITIRDSS
+2281 S
-2288 AAQTGTIKRDDAGIE
+2288 IK
-2303 GETSYYVIR
+2303 S
-2312 NQGTMTIE
+2312 
-2320 SGIVINNSGY
+2320 
-2330 RKVNST
+2330 
-2336 GSMVG
+2336 
-2341 SSLICNGDCDEG
+2341 
-2353 GTLTIKG
+2353 
-2360 GTFTQNNFI
+2360 GTFKGAVSAETNNTVVI
-2369 AIKNGVLG
+2369 
-2377 VLKVT
+2377 
-2382 GGTITSNHS
+2382 
-2391 AIQNWFEAD
+2391 
-2400 ITGGKITGQLWTDA
+2400 
-2414 WEEGKS
+2414 
-2420 VGKTTIGG
+2420 
-2428 DATFAGEI
+2428 
-2436 VMDITGSVAPTLA
+2436 
-2449 INGGNLNVTRW
+2449 
-2460 RITNAAANAGAKP
+2460 
-2473 AVSGGT
+2473 SGGT

-2499 DGTYGVKEGV
+2499 NGTYGVKEGV

-2523 AAINAAKGNSTVR
+2523 AAINAAKGGSTVR

-2583 GVGTIEST
+2583 SNGIIEST

-2626 KIEIKKNAT
+2626 KIEIRKNAT

-2649 QRDGKPNTI
+2649 KRDGKPNTI
-2658 LVRGGTFIGGIV
+2658 LVKGSTFIGGIES
-2670 TDGYIACGIYAPWND
+2670 TGYIACGIYAPWND

-2706 GTVKVTGGTF
+2706 GTVKVTSGTF
-2716 NCTGTAEGYVG
+2716 NCTGDGTGWVG
-2727 DSKNKVPCA
+2727 DSKNTVPCA

-2741 KAAKYPALTESSQ
+2741 KAANYPALTDASQ
-2754 ILVSGGSFSTDPAV
+2754 ILVSGGSFSTDPAA

-2774 DGYVATQTDGMYK
+2774 AGYVATQTDGMYK
-2787 VAKADPTAEINGVKY
+2787 VAKANPVAAINGVKY
-2802 DTLQAAINAAQATKG
+2802 DTLQAAINAAQDTKG
-2817 GATITLLK
+2817 GATITLLTD
-2825 NINTESYY
+2825 INTSSYY
-2833 MVDGDNPVTI
+2833 EVKGENPVTI
-2843 DLAGYNITG
+2843 DLAGHNITG
-2852 SGISGLFYVTAKGDL
+2852 SGISGLFYVTVKGDL
-2867 TIKGKGTVTAVE
+2867 TIKGEGTVTAVE

-2904 QQITNTADPHF
+2904 QQISNTTDPHF

-2923 NVYVKGGTYKGA
+2923 NVYVKGGTYKGV
-2935 TPDWTLNCY
+2935 TPDWTLNCK
-2944 DEHYQSKEA
+2944 DEYYQSKEA

-3065 VAEGVTLTVAANA
+3065 VAEGVTLTVVANA

-3249 TIDGGDGFAI
+3249 TIGGGDGFAI

-3478 TYLVSMT
+3478 TYLVSLT

-3573 KLAKLGQNDP
+3573 KLAKLGQDDS

-3631 YTEKVLGT
+3631 YTGKVTGA
-3639 AGVNIKGKTLVLSNT
+3639 AGVTIKGKTLVLSNT
-3654 FAVRVYFTVNKGVDI
+3654 FAVRVYFTVNEGVDI

>member
-20 MLSLLPTTVYATG
+20 MLSLLPTTVYATEDTVG

-59 NPELTGEDEGGG
+59 NPESTSEDEGGG
-71 AANVSEGETA
+71 GANGSEGETA
-81 TVATIGSATY
+81 AVATIGEAKY
-91 ESLDEAITA
+91 ETLDAAIEA

-125 AFTIAAADGA
+125 AFTIAAAEGA

-159 DYKTNGNYIGL
+159 NYKTNGNYIGL
-170 QHTDTLVYNNCTING
+170 QHADTLVYDNCTING
-185 MVFLYAVNETFNGC
+185 AVFLYAVNETFNGC

-240 NHKTDLTVTKT
+240 IDKTDLTVENTE
-251 SFNASAPV
+251 FNASAPAE
-259 TGKAAIEID
+259 GKAAIEID
-268 TSLMAGGATITVDEQ
+268 TSLMEGGATITVDDK
-283 TTAAGFDNGSNSG
+283 TTAAGFAAGSNSG
-296 NSLWNDKMQTADTN
+296 KTLWNDKKQTADTN

-320 TVFEPKATASAVAT
+320 TVFEPKATASAVAQ
-334 TKDGREYATLTE
+334 
-346 ALAAV
+346 
-351 TESNPLTS
+351 
-359 VTEEAWPAA
+359 
-368 TPVYYNGSF
+368 
-377 YATIGELLYDAQ
+377 IGE
-389 QKTGAITPENAP
+389 
-401 DTAVI
+401 
-406 YCRPGTT
+406 
-413 IPTGKASHPSFVTS
+413 
-427 TTIYGNGATLSGVT
+427 
-441 EWDVENYYTLTK
+441 
-453 DITINLYS
+453 
-461 LNGGASVW
+461 
-469 GTRRSDYAVT
+469 
-479 VNMVDCKDAHEVL
+479 
-492 FNYGS
+492 
-497 GNGRVDVTV
+497 
-506 KDSTFLK
+506 
-513 SGGAAHGWPVSIN
+513 
-526 CLGSLLVDGCTF
+526 
-538 DGVTTGVVVNVKQP
+538 
-552 SENGKMAVTVKNST
+552 
-566 FNNVTGQDSNKGAL
+566 
-580 RVTGQQAC
+580 
-588 DIDLTIENVA
+588 
-598 FTGTHADP
+598 
-606 EDITIGNVKS
+606 
-616 EENLGKV
+616 
-623 SYNIS
+623 
-628 GTDASMTTHKA
+628 
-639 GATEAAKETLVSGTT
+639 TT
-654 YTGTNAATAAGD
+654 Y
-666 GTEANPYTLEQLGT
+666 
-680 MTRQAY
+680 
-686 IEAQNRLNGIM
+686 
-697 YVTVGNYAYDT
+697 
-708 NGVLGNGV
+708 
-716 RDDTTGQIPDHSKL
+716 
-730 NAYGENGYLGEKND
+730 
-744 GANGKSV
+744 
-751 VFVGGSITSGV
+751 
-762 TGYTSIDKI
+762 
-771 GTSLLLALPAY
+771 
-782 TNVTFKGITFNN
+782 
-794 VMSFNYQLYT
+794 
-804 SPWSQLGELKFDG
+804 
-817 CTFNGI
+817 
-823 IVGAIA
+823 
-829 AQTLTFNKCVFENYT
+829 
-844 NTTDANSSNPTW
+844 
-856 IRPAYGNWTQGDNEG
+856 
-871 QGSDFKSLTT
+871 
-881 INFTDNKVTSTRPVK
+881 
-896 FEYISQ
+896 
-902 WNITSTV
+902 
-909 TATGNSFDIS
+909 
-919 RQAGDT
+919 
-925 TIKNV
+925 
-930 GLYLGAHT
+930 
-938 DANAF
+938 
-943 NLVAENNTKSANT
+943 
-956 AALYTIP
+956 
-963 EGKTSLPLGSTVKNL
+963 
-978 AGEPVELTDALKW
+978 
-991 KAGDAE
+991 E
-997 TDKIVLETVEAVA
+997 T
-1010 SVGSKQYG
+1010 
-1018 SLQAAIDAASRN
+1018 LQAAFAAAN
-1030 ATVTMLADTKEN
+1030 NGETVTLLTNLDLSATGL
-1042 VTISK
+1042 TIAKDK
-1047 ALTLDLNGFTLN
+1047 AVTLDLNGKTLKVAN
-1059 GGTEK
+1059 TNSGNIKVVGKLTLEDSTDTDKNGTGTGKVWTETPYVYNSQDKVLVAAIDGGTFIMES
-1064 GKPALTITARIVTI
+1064 GLIDAASFTADNTNEGQFAV
-1078 KDSSEA
+1078 SV
-1084 QTGTIMRE
+1084 QN
-1092 DTAENSGVSSHYVID
+1092 ENADATVI
-1107 IQGNGW
+1107 
-1113 VIFKSGTVKNGSGAG
+1113 
-1128 GTKGASLVRV
+1128 
-1138 GDDSVKNYPGL
+1138 
-1149 VINGGTFTQ
+1149 INGGCIKAGWYAIAGNGQ
-1158 DNFIVIK
+1158 DTKYNGNITV
-1165 VDRGHLTLNGGTLN
+1165 NGGILESTADYAIYHPHSGTTTINGGVVFGAAGGVSLN
-1179 SANTYAVENWFN
+1179 RGKLIVNNGIITSKGTGTTGDWGDGTGNQNAAAINVNAQYGLASVE
-1191 ATIKGGTVNG
+1191 IKGGKITAEKDAILLTNG
-1201 AVSSWTYSAGS
+1201 KDG
-1212 NSTLTISGGTVNGDV
+1212 TIS
-1227 TSVNYGDADK
+1227 
-1237 VAKVEITDGTVNGQL
+1237 
-1252 DTRSYDPNT
+1252 
-1261 GELTS
+1261 
-1266 IDDAAK
+1266 
-1272 ATIKVSGGTF
+1272 VSGGTF
-1282 SSAVPAEY
+1282 SSEVPAEY
-1290 CAAGFI
+1290 CAAGYT
-1296 PTANADGTYGVQ
+1296 PVKNADGTYGV
-1308 QQQQVLAKIGDT
+1308 
-1320 AYYTM
+1320 
-1325 DAAFHA
+1325 
-1331 VQAGETIV
+1331 E
-1339 MQRDYTTGAEQYS
+1339 
-1352 GNKSFAIDLNG
+1352 
-1363 KTWTYT
+1363 
-1369 GTNTNHAAFEINY
+1369 
-1382 PDVTLTVKNGT
+1382 
-1393 VASNSMVGLIP
+1393 
-1404 SAMGVGGTITYDN
+1404 
-1417 AGLVFEGVTMT
+1417 
-1428 AKGHSGIETNGN
+1428 
-1440 NTNDAVTLKNSTLNV
+1440 
-1455 PDGFGIYFPSSGT
+1455 
-1468 LTIDNST
+1468 
-1475 INAKTMGVQVCAG
+1475 
-1488 SLSINAGSAITVT
+1488 
-1501 GDAVP
+1501 
-1506 KTENDGAIQDGAAIS
+1506 
-1521 IVNRTGYKGLGD
+1521 LG
-1533 VTVTGGKFTAKAG
+1533 
-1546 NKAIKAYDWA
+1546 
-1556 NNTETEFTAAE
+1556 
-1567 KVAVSGGTFS
+1567 
-1577 SAVPEGLCATGYI
+1577 
-1590 PVANG
+1590 
-1595 DGTYG
+1595 
-1600 VELSNYVVVGGIKGF
+1600 NYVVVGGIKGF

-1632 VLETICEKDALGQG
+1632 VLEKICANDALGQG
-1646 TPANAAAF
+1646 TPANADAF

-1664 RATLTY
+1664 KATLTY

-1713 DRGATLTV
+1713 ERGATLTV

-1752 NGLYTYQHYFEG
+1752 NGLYTYQPYFEG
-1764 IDFKVNNCTLKGI
+1764 IDFTVNNCTLKGI

-1834 NIDQNTAVAT
+1834 NIDQNTAEAT

-1890 AGSKINIAGNTV
+1890 AGSKIDIAENTV

-1931 TTKGVYD
+1931 TTKGVY
-1938 GKTHALTDGV
+1938 GGATKALTDGV

-1964 YETLQAAIDAANNGE
+1964 YETLAEAIAAAKDGE

-2040 QNNGIA
+2040 QNNGTA

-2061 MIDNWGTL
+2061 MIDNFGTL
-2069 TIESGTYE
+2069 TIESGSYT
-2077 GGLNVVKSEEGST
+2077 GGLDTIKNEPGAKLTISGGEFT
-2090 LTINGGKFTRDWAP
+2090 LTK
-2104 KYGVTG
+2104 G
-2110 TILVYGTTTIKDGT
+2110 TSKG
-2124 FIDKSTSN
+2124 F
-2132 NARVV
+2132 
-2137 VTGVV
+2137 TGVV
-2142 EGYTSI
+2142 FNYGDLTI
-2148 TYVKGGSFT
+2148 TGGTFT
-2157 RTGSGNIFHGLGKAT
+2157 QSDKSAPYGQAQVIHTDNKSGSSAPSTVITGGTFKNLCTRSTAWVVRAT
-2172 SDNFEV
+2172 NAAAGATKV

-2204 TYGVKEG
+2204 TYGVKAG
-2211 KYVAQVGKY
+2211 KYVAQIGSK
-2220 NKYESLA
+2220 KYETLA
-2227 EAISHSSRSTIKLL
+2227 DAIRLAAKGKTITLL
-2241 ANVTENVTIPAGK
+2241 DNVTENVEIAANK
-2254 TITLDLNGFTLNGGT
+2254 NLTLDLNGFTLNGGT
-2269 GTANAALYNLGT
+2269 GTAKAALYNLGT
-2281 ITIRDSS
+2281 ITIQDSS
-2288 AAQTGTIKRDDAGIE
+2288 AAKTGTIKRDDAGIE

-2320 SGIVINNSGY
+2320 SGNVINNSGY

-2400 ITGGKITGQLWTDA
+2400 ITGGKITGQLWTNA

-2523 AAINAAKGNSTVR
+2523 AAIDAAKGNSTVR

-2574 GTTDIQSTG
+2574 GTTDIQDTYKT
-2583 GVGTIEST
+2583 GTIEST

-2649 QRDGKPNTI
+2649 QRDGNPNTI

-2833 MVDGDNPVTI
+2833 MVNGDNPVTI

-2923 NVYVKGGTYKGA
+2923 NVYVEGGTYKGF

-3631 YTEKVLGT
+3631 YTEKVVGT

>member
-20 MLSLLPTTVYATG
+20 MLSLLPTTVYATS
-33 GTGETSDVIVEETNT
+33 GTGETKNAIVEETNT

-71 AANVSEGETA
+71 GTIGSEGETA
-81 TVATIGSATY
+81 AVATIGSATY

-100 VADGQTIVVN
+100 VADGETIVVN

-185 MVFLYAVNETFNGC
+185 VVFLYAVNETFNGC
-199 TFNQTSAGAYNVWT
+199 TFNQTSADAYNVWT

-240 NHKTDLTVTKT
+240 IDKTDLTVENTE
-251 SFNASAPV
+251 FNASAPAE
-259 TGKAAIEID
+259 GKAAIEIV
-268 TSLMAGGATITVDEQ
+268 TSLMEGGATITVDDK
-283 TTAAGFDNGSNSG
+283 TTAAGFAAGSKSG
-296 NSLWNDKMQTADTN
+296 STLWNDKKQTADTN

-320 TVFEPKATASAVAT
+320 KVFEPKATASAVAT

-389 QKTGAITPENAP
+389 QKTGAIAPENAP

-469 GTRRSDYAVT
+469 GTRRSDYTVT

-552 SENGKMAVTVKNST
+552 SENGAMTVTVKNST

-639 GATEAAKETLVSGTT
+639 GATEAAKDTLVSGTT

-666 GTEANPYTLEQLGT
+666 GTEAKPYTLEQLGA
-680 MTRQAY
+680 MTRREY
-686 IEAQNRLNGIM
+686 IDAQDRLNGTM
-697 YVTVGNYAYDT
+697 YVTVGDYAYDT

-716 RDDTTGQIPDHSKL
+716 RDDTTGQTPDHSKL

-829 AQTLTFNKCVFENYT
+829 AQTLTFNRCEFKNYT
-844 NTTDANSSNPTW
+844 NTTDANNSNPTW

-919 RQAGDT
+919 KQAGDT
-925 TIKNV
+925 AIKNV

-943 NLVAENNTKSANT
+943 ILVAENNTKSENT

-991 KAGDAE
+991 KAGDAT
-997 TDKIVLETVEAVA
+997 TDKIVLKTVEAVA

-1018 SLQAAIDAASRN
+1018 SLQAAIDAAT
-1030 ATVTMLADTKEN
+1030 AGQTVTLLTDVIEN
-1042 VTISK
+1042 VEIAK
-1047 ALTLDLNGFTLN
+1047 ERNLTLDLNGKTLN
-1059 GGTEK
+1059 GGTGTAK
-1064 GKPALTITARIVTI
+1064 AALSNLGTITIRDT
-1078 KDSSEA
+1078 SEA
-1084 QTGTIMRE
+1084 KTGTIKRDDNGIVGE
-1092 DTAENSGVSSHYVID
+1092 TSYYVIRNKGTMT
-1107 IQGNGW
+1107 IE
-1113 VIFKSGTVKNGSGAG
+1113 SGTVSNNSGYRKTNPTGSMIGSSLICNGDCNEG
-1128 GTKGASLVRV
+1128 GTLTIK
-1138 GDDSVKNYPGL
+1138 
-1149 VINGGTFTQ
+1149 GGTFTQ
-1158 DNFIVIK
+1158 NNFIAIK
-1165 VDRGHLTLNGGTLN
+1165 NGAFGVLDVTGGTISSDHSAIQNWFKADITGGEIKGQLWTDAWKEGESVGETKIGGDAKFTGEIVMDITGSVAPTLAINGGNLN
-1179 SANTYAVENWFN
+1179 VTNWRITN
-1191 ATIKGGTVNG
+1191 AG
-1201 AVSSWTYSAGS
+1201 AKPA
-1212 NSTLTISGGTVNGDV
+1212 
-1227 TSVNYGDADK
+1227 
-1237 VAKVEITDGTVNGQL
+1237 
-1252 DTRSYDPNT
+1252 
-1261 GELTS
+1261 
-1266 IDDAAK
+1266 
-1272 ATIKVSGGTF
+1272 VSGGTF
-1282 SSAVPAEY
+1282 TSAVPADY
-1290 CAAGFI
+1290 CAEGFI
-1296 PTANADGTYGVQ
+1296 PTANADGTYGV
-1308 QQQQVLAKIGDT
+1308 
-1320 AYYTM
+1320 
-1325 DAAFHA
+1325 
-1331 VQAGETIV
+1331 E
-1339 MQRDYTTGAEQYS
+1339 
-1352 GNKSFAIDLNG
+1352 
-1363 KTWTYT
+1363 
-1369 GTNTNHAAFEINY
+1369 
-1382 PDVTLTVKNGT
+1382 
-1393 VASNSMVGLIP
+1393 
-1404 SAMGVGGTITYDN
+1404 
-1417 AGLVFEGVTMT
+1417 
-1428 AKGHSGIETNGN
+1428 
-1440 NTNDAVTLKNSTLNV
+1440 
-1455 PDGFGIYFPSSGT
+1455 
-1468 LTIDNST
+1468 
-1475 INAKTMGVQVCAG
+1475 
-1488 SLSINAGSAITVT
+1488 
-1501 GDAVP
+1501 
-1506 KTENDGAIQDGAAIS
+1506 
-1521 IVNRTGYKGLGD
+1521 LG
-1533 VTVTGGKFTAKAG
+1533 
-1546 NKAIKAYDWA
+1546 
-1556 NNTETEFTAAE
+1556 
-1567 KVAVSGGTFS
+1567 
-1577 SAVPEGLCATGYI
+1577 
-1590 PVANG
+1590 
-1595 DGTYG
+1595 
-1600 VELSNYVVVGGIKGF
+1600 NYVVVGGIKGF

-1632 VLETICEKDALGQG
+1632 VLEKICANDALGQG
-1646 TPANAAAF
+1646 TPANADAF

-1752 NGLYTYQHYFEG
+1752 NGLYTYQPYFEG
-1764 IDFKVNNCTLKGI
+1764 IDFTVNNCTLKGI

-1834 NIDQNTAVAT
+1834 NIDQNTAEAT

-1931 TTKGVYD
+1931 TTKGVY
-1938 GKTHALTDGV
+1938 GGNTYALTDGV

-1964 YETLQAAIDAANNGE
+1964 YETLQEAIDAVKANE
-1979 TVTLLADATEDVTI
+1979 TIYVLGNIDLGTDELSTYDVKTTVKNVTI
-1993 DKNITLD
+1993 D
-2000 LGGKTLTNTGAGKA
+2000 LGGYTVTSAGQYTVYLKVNGWTIQNGTIQNTNASTTYGTLYVGGSYNSTTLKNLTVESATNGVYFAIASSKNGIKASITVEDGTKISGNYGVYMKGQPKPYRYTRDGQEILNVNGGEITGTTAAIAVFGAGK
-2014 TVTIAKGATAT
+2014 
-2025 VQNGSIIGGTSYYNI
+2025 
-2040 QNNGIA
+2040 
-2046 TFTGVTATAGNTGSS
+2046 GNTKAGV
-2061 MIDNWGTL
+2061 IVN
-2069 TIESGTYE
+2069 
-2077 GGLNVVKSEEGST
+2077 
-2090 LTINGGKFTRDWAP
+2090 INGGKVYSDSYAIAGNGSSVLENTTINISGGKVFSNKDTAIYHP
-2104 KYGVTG
+2104 QAGTVTISGGEVYGVTG
-2110 TILVYGTTTIKDGT
+2110 
-2124 FIDKSTSN
+2124 
-2132 NARVV
+2132 
-2137 VTGVV
+2137 GVQM
-2142 EGYTSI
+2142 
-2148 TYVKGGSFT
+2148 
-2157 RTGSGNIFHGLGKAT
+2157 
-2172 SDNFEV
+2172 
-2178 SGGTFNK
+2178 
-2185 SISDGYCADGFI
+2185 CAG
-2197 PTKNADG
+2197 
-2204 TYGVKEG
+2204 
-2211 KYVAQVGKY
+2211 
-2220 NKYESLA
+2220 
-2227 EAISHSSRSTIKLL
+2227 
-2241 ANVTENVTIPAGK
+2241 
-2254 TITLDLNGFTLNGGT
+2254 TLN
-2269 GTANAALYNLGT
+2269 
-2281 ITIRDSS
+2281 
-2288 AAQTGTIKRDDAGIE
+2288 
-2303 GETSYYVIR
+2303 
-2312 NQGTMTIE
+2312 
-2320 SGIVINNSGY
+2320 
-2330 RKVNST
+2330 
-2336 GSMVG
+2336 
-2341 SSLICNGDCDEG
+2341 
-2353 GTLTIKG
+2353 
-2360 GTFTQNNFI
+2360 
-2369 AIKNGVLG
+2369 
-2377 VLKVT
+2377 VT
-2382 GGTITSNHS
+2382 GGTIS
-2391 AIQNWFEAD
+2391 A
-2400 ITGGKITGQLWTDA
+2400 TGNGDV
-2414 WEEGKS
+2414 S
-2420 VGKTTIGG
+2420 GKTG
-2428 DATFAGEI
+2428 DGSIPDGAAVSIVNRAYPAG
-2436 VMDITGSVAPTLA
+2436 APTMT
-2449 INGGNLNVTRW
+2449 ISGGMFTSAAGVGAVQAYGWKNNSQQTW
-2460 RITNAAANAGAKP
+2460 DKPNAS
-2473 AVSGGT
+2473 VSGGT

-2489 ATGYIPKDNG
+2489 ATGYIPTANA

-2523 AAINAAKGNSTVR
+2523 AAIDAAKGGSTVR
-2536 LLANVTLTETAVF
+2536 LLADVTLTETAVF

-2555 HLNLVGHNITATG
+2555 HLNLAGHNITATG
-2568 TALRIN
+2568 TALLIN

-2601 ASLTVYSGTLKG
+2601 AKVTVYSGTLKG
-2613 REGAVITGTSTGA
+2613 REGAVITGKSTGA
-2626 KIEIKKNAT
+2626 TIEIRYNAT

-2658 LVRGGTFIGGIV
+2658 LVKGSTFIGGIV
-2670 TDGYIACGIYAPWND
+2670 TEGYIACGIYAPWND

-2741 KAAKYPALTESSQ
+2741 KAANYPALTDSSQ

-2774 DGYVATQTDGMYK
+2774 AGYVANKDESGMYK
-2787 VAKADPTAEINGVKY
+2787 VAKANPVAAIGDVKY
-2802 DTLQAAINAAQATKG
+2802 DTLQAAITAAQDTKD
-2817 GATITLLK
+2817 GATITLLTD
-2825 NINTESYY
+2825 INTSSYY
-2833 MVDGDNPVTI
+2833 EVKGENPVTI
-2843 DLAGYNITG
+2843 DLAGHNITG

-2867 TIKGKGTVTAVE
+2867 TIKGEGTVTAVE
-2879 DNGAAMAVWVRS
+2879 DNGAAMAVWVCS

-2923 NVYVKGGTYKGA
+2923 NVYVEGGTYKGF

-2983 YVSTKGA
+2983 YVSRMDE
-2990 DGNYTVEE
+2990 DGSYTV
-2998 YKPVEVWTGYSG
+2998 
-3010 AKVASYATVAEAA
+3010 
-3023 EKLDGNKWIV
+3023 
-3033 IGKDYT
+3033 
-3039 LTEDF
+3039 
-3044 TIGGEN
+3044 
-3050 LDNLYLDVAEGATLT
+3050 
-3065 VAEGVTLTVAANA
+3065 
-3078 KRLGVRDG
+3078 
-3086 ATLVNKGTIVV
+3086 
-3097 CGSSTSNGFAMLYGT
+3097 
-3112 FTGNELTVP
+3112 VP
-3121 EGCFLDN
+3121 E
-3128 NGKNFF
+3128 
-3134 ATANEN
+3134 
-3140 AVYEITFGD
+3140 
-3149 GTVKKTADSTN
+3149 
-3160 IKGGNVKQIKLLKD
+3160 
-3174 VTNGGWTLDSSSVG
+3174 
-3188 AEVVLDLN
+3188 
-3196 GHTISYNGANR
+3196 
-3207 YYATLNVYTKV
+3207 
-3218 TIKNGTVKYEGSK
+3218 
-3231 RGAID
+3231 
-3236 LVGQGDLTIERDV
+3236 
-3249 TIDGGDGFAI
+3249 
-3259 FTSGTSKLTVNG
+3259 
-3271 KVTANGNYAIAGNG
+3271 
-3285 SKDAGGYIDSCDI
+3285 
-3298 IVNGGAVISASKGI
+3298 
-3312 AIYHPEKGTV
+3312 
-3322 TINGGTITGHTGI
+3322 
-3335 EMCAGQLVVNGGSI
+3335 
-3349 TSNGDNMDA
+3349 
-3358 TGSQNAILD
+3358 
-3367 GAAISIINRNY
+3367 
-3378 PGGVPTAVI
+3378 
-3387 KGGTFAANG
+3387 
-3396 KDAQTVKA
+3396 
-3404 YDYTGDK
+3404 
-3411 VAEWTAAGDNV
+3411 
-3422 NISGGTFSSIP
+3422 
-3433 TNMGVLCADGYK
+3433 
-3445 TVYDAYADMYNV
+3445 
-3457 VKQDAKI
+3457 DAKI
-3464 TVGKR
+3464 TVNKS
-3469 LSIGNDLTI
+3469 LTLGNTLTM
-3478 TYLVSMT
+3478 TYKVLLPEGYTSEKMV
-3485 DCTNPWVKF
+3485 F
-3494 QFYNDDIKG
+3494 EFYNDDIKG
-3503 YTTVEVKN
+3503 YDTVEVLNGN
-3511 YGTDT
+3511 YNNTT
-3516 VTGPDGKPMDVFTF
+3516 KRYEFA
-3530 DFTGINPQRMTDTL
+3530 FTGINPQRMNDTL
-3544 KATVY
+3544 KAKMY
-3549 AKDANGNVV
+3549 AKDANGAEVI
-3558 EYQVDDYSVAQYCSN
+3558 YSVDDYSVAMYCNALLSSEAN
-3573 KLAKLGQNDP
+3573 KDGKYT
-3583 LRKLIG
+3583 KLIAS
-3589 NLVAYGAAAQVY
+3589 LVAYGTASQKY
-3601 QNYRTDNLVST
+3601 MNYRTDTLVSSI
-3612 VVSGAVSTDYT
+3612 VDAGAADDYT
-3623 DRLSSVTQ
+3623 AQLAAVQAVNNRIPGTGVT
-3631 YTEKVLGT
+3631 
-3639 AGVNIKGKTLVLSNT
+3639 IKAKSLVLTNAFAIRVKFVLDSN
-3654 FAVRVYFTVNKGVDI
+3654 VSIDDVYFTVNSDSTQYKEFKQSTLSDG
-3669 ANVSF
+3669 
-3674 NVTANGKTDTVN
+3674 TVC
-3686 SFEKDEKL
+3686 
-3694 GYYYFDYANLNA
+3694 YYFDYTGLNA
-3706 TQLDSEVKF
+3706 SELDDAF
-3715 ESFVNETGVGDMVT
+3715 TFTAHTGTGTGDALT
-3729 YSVNTYLAKKMP
+3729 YNA
-3741 NYDKSSN
+3741 N
-3748 AYKLMAELFN
+3748 AYLNGMYKVLTDRGDTTSALYEIVTALFN
-3758 YGCACTEYAS
+3758 YGWTCDHF
-3768 K
+3768 